1 MTVMNRGSEWR
12 KWDLHIHTPGT
23 AKNDQY
29 ENSDDIWEK
38 YIDALEKSDV
48 TVFGITDYFSMDN
61 YYKVL
66 QFQAEGRLDGK
77 TLLPNVEMRITPV
90 TKSGTAINIHAI
102 FDPTLTKEEIE
113 REFFSSLKMKS
124 GDETYC
130 CTRPQL
136 LSFGRKLANDNSYPE
151 KAAIKKA
158 IGEFVVPFDDLHKIL
173 SKKFFDN
180 RVIVALSG
188 KSQDGLSGL
197 LNTDSNTHTLRKQI
211 GRMADVILS
220 SNAKDIAYFLGES
233 KDSKETVIATY
244 RSLKPCIIGSD
255 AHSLDKVGVF
265 PNDRITWIKADPTFE
280 GLKQILFEPKERVRI
295 SDTMPDFKYDYN
307 IIDHVVLNTA
317 GVWNQTVPFNQN
329 LNTIIGGRSTGKSTL
344 LASVAAKF
352 QEIKNDENYDFIK
365 GLSDN
370 VHVFWRDG
378 QEADN
383 KEIEYFTQNEIANII
398 SRRDSDKLFL
408 EILTSL
414 PEMREAYEKYKSDEA
429 AKFASIQAKVSLFF
443 EKRRQYKEKYAYVKT
458 LGDKEGIKREIE
470 KLSKERDS
478 IQRRL
483 TDKKGLLEKYQ
494 IVGKEISDLRT
505 KETVMRHDLELLNL
519 LGTSEILTVNPAVS
533 CIGLTEEISRN
544 ITEEVQRTL
553 AQSNARIQEF
563 IKSLITKRDN
573 DFKALARKIA
583 EKQNDADYQEGKKIF
598 DENKYLSHVMEQI
611 SSLSKQML
619 LIDKESQMLEKLD
632 KEVKT
637 IASELLN
644 EHLSYLD
651 MMNYIASVLRI
662 QHDNITLSAGYE
674 LRKNLEEKLNECISL
689 RSASMNALIVNVTFQ
704 YQKKTKDCIKECLAD
719 LLNKS
724 LRGEITF
731 KNGYDVQSFI
741 SMILSNNWFSLFYCV
756 DYEGDRLFDMSPGK
770 RSFVVLKLL
779 LDFSDKKCPI
789 LIDQP
794 EDNLDNRAIYNE
806 LVKYIREKK
815 KERQIILVTHNPNI
829 VVGADSEEVI
839 VANQNGK
846 NAPNDKGIKFQ
857 YIHGSLEHS
866 MHRNSDESLPILC
879 RCGIREHVCDILEGG
894 ENAFRDRENKY
905 GFFKI

>member
-1 MTVMNRGSEWR
+1 MNRGSEWR

-23 AKNDQY
+23 AKNDHY
-29 ENSDDIWEK
+29 GNSDEVWER

-48 TVFGITDYFSMDN
+48 TVFGITDYFSISN
-61 YYKVL
+61 YIKVKEY
-66 QFQAEGRLDGK
+66 QKQDRLKGK
-77 TLLPNVEMRITPV
+77 FLLPNVEMRIYPV
-90 TKSGTAINIHAI
+90 TDKSKLINIHAI
-102 FDPTLTKEEIE
+102 FDPFLDVADIE
-113 REFFSSLKMKS
+113 REFFRQLQF
-124 GDETYC
+124 TYNDASYSC
-130 CTRPQL
+130 IDNDL
-136 LSFGRKLANDNSYPE
+136 AKLGRIVENNPNLADDV
-151 KAAIKKA
+151 AIKKGIDA
-158 IGEFVVPFDDLHKIL
+158 FAVSYEALKKVIDKAFFKGHVIIALSNGSKDGVTGILNQEGNMQPLRKEITRMTDIIL
-173 SKKFFDN
+173 SGNPGDVEYF
-180 RVIVALSG
+180 SG
-188 KSQDGLSGL
+188 
-197 LNTDSNTHTLRKQI
+197 
-211 GRMADVILS
+211 
-220 SNAKDIAYFLGES
+220 AKTSVEEVVS
-233 KDSKETVIATY
+233 TY
-244 RSLKPCIIGSD
+244 GSLKPCIIGSD

-295 SDTMPDFKYDYN
+295 SDAMPDFKYDYN

-317 GVWNQTVPFNQN
+317 GVWNQTIPLNQN

-344 LASVAAKF
+344 LASMAAKF
-352 QEIKNDENYDFIK
+352 QKIKNDENYDFIK

-378 QEADN
+378 LEADN

-414 PEMREAYEKYKSDEA
+414 PNMREAYEKFKADEA

-443 EKRRQYKEKYAYVKT
+443 EKRRQYNEKNAYVKT

-470 KLSKERDS
+470 KFAKERDT
-478 IQRRL
+478 IQRNL
-483 TDKKGLLEKYQ
+483 TDKKELLERFQ
-494 IVGKEISDLRT
+494 IAAKELADLRT
-505 KETVMRHDLELLNL
+505 KEVVMRQDLEILNL
-519 LGTSEILTVNPAVS
+519 LSSSNLLSINPSVS
-533 CIGLTEEISRN
+533 WLGLTEDISQKVSEEIQK
-544 ITEEVQRTL
+544 VL
-553 AQSNARIQEF
+553 AQSNSHLQDF
-563 IKSLITKRDN
+563 VKDLISKEDN
-573 DFKALARKIA
+573 AFKALAREIN
-583 EKQNDADYQEGKKIF
+583 EKQNASDYQEGKKIF
-598 DENKYLSHVMEQI
+598 DENKNLSHVMEQI
-611 SSLSKQML
+611 ANLSKQIL
-619 LIDKESQMLEKLD
+619 LINKESQILEELS
-632 KEVKT
+632 KECKT
-637 IASELLN
+637 IASDLLN

-651 MMNYIASVLRI
+651 MMNSIASVLRI

-674 LRKNLEEKLNECISL
+674 LKKDLEEKLNECISL
-689 RSASMNALIVNVTFQ
+689 RSASMNALIVNVIFQ
-704 YQKKTKDCIKECLAD
+704 YQKKTKDSIKECLKD
-719 LLNKS
+719 LLNKA

-741 SMILSNNWFSLFYCV
+741 SMILSGNWFSLQYSV
-756 DYEGDRLFDMSPGK
+756 DYEGDNLSDMSPGK

-806 LVKYIREKK
+806 LVKYVREKK

-846 NAPNDKGIKFQ
+846 NAPNDRGIKFQ
-857 YIHGSLEHS
+857 YVHGSLENTS
-866 MHRNSDESLPILC
+866 ARITDDNEPILY

>member
-1 MTVMNRGSEWR
+1 MNRGSEWR

-23 AKNDQY
+23 AKNDHY
-29 ENSDDIWEK
+29 GNSDEVWER

-48 TVFGITDYFSMDN
+48 TVFGITDYFSISN
-61 YYKVL
+61 YIKVKEY
-66 QFQAEGRLDGK
+66 QKQDRLK
-77 TLLPNVEMRITPV
+77 EKFLLPNVEMRIYPV
-90 TKSGTAINIHAI
+90 TDKSKLINIHAI
-102 FDPTLTKEEIE
+102 FDPFLDVADIE
-113 REFFSSLKMKS
+113 REFFRQLQF
-124 GDETYC
+124 TYNDASYSC
-130 CTRPQL
+130 IDNDL
-136 LSFGRKLANDNSYPE
+136 AKLGRIVENNPNLADDV
-151 KAAIKKA
+151 AIKKGIDA
-158 IGEFVVPFDDLHKIL
+158 FAVSYEALKKVIDKAFFKGHVIIALSNGSKDGVTGILNQEGNMQPLRKEITRMSDIIL
-173 SKKFFDN
+173 SGNPGDVEYF
-180 RVIVALSG
+180 SG
-188 KSQDGLSGL
+188 
-197 LNTDSNTHTLRKQI
+197 
-211 GRMADVILS
+211 
-220 SNAKDIAYFLGES
+220 AKTSVEEVVS
-233 KDSKETVIATY
+233 TY
-244 RSLKPCIIGSD
+244 GSLKPCIIGSD

-295 SDTMPDFKYDYN
+295 SDAIPDFKYDYN

-317 GVWNQTVPFNQN
+317 GVWNQTIPLNQN

-344 LASVAAKF
+344 LASMAAKF
-352 QEIKNDENYDFIK
+352 QKIKNDENYDFIK

-378 QEADN
+378 LEADN

-408 EILTSL
+408 EILISL
-414 PEMREAYEKYKSDEA
+414 PNMREAYEKFKADEA

-443 EKRRQYKEKYAYVKT
+443 EKRRQYNEKNAYVKT

-470 KLSKERDS
+470 KFAKERDT
-478 IQRRL
+478 IQRNL
-483 TDKKGLLEKYQ
+483 TDKKELLERFQ
-494 IVGKEISDLRT
+494 IAAKELADLRT
-505 KETVMRHDLELLNL
+505 KEVVMRQDLEILNL
-519 LGTSEILTVNPAVS
+519 LSSSNLLSINPSVS
-533 CIGLTEEISRN
+533 WLGLTEDISQKVSEEIQK
-544 ITEEVQRTL
+544 VL
-553 AQSNARIQEF
+553 AQSNSHLQDF
-563 IKSLITKRDN
+563 VKDLISKEDN
-573 DFKALARKIA
+573 AFKALAREIN
-583 EKQNDADYQEGKKIF
+583 EKQNASDYQEGKKIF
-598 DENKYLSHVMEQI
+598 AENKNLSHVMEQI
-611 SSLSKQML
+611 SNLSKQIL
-619 LIDKESQMLEKLD
+619 LINKESQILEELS
-632 KEVKT
+632 KECKT
-637 IASELLN
+637 IASDLLN

-651 MMNYIASVLRI
+651 MMNSIASVLRI

-674 LRKNLEEKLNECISL
+674 LKKDLEEKLNECISL
-689 RSASMNALIVNVTFQ
+689 RSASMNALIVNVIFQ
-704 YQKKTKDCIKECLAD
+704 YQKKTKDSIKECLKD
-719 LLNKS
+719 LLNKA

-741 SMILSNNWFSLFYCV
+741 SMILSGNWFSLQYSV
-756 DYEGDRLFDMSPGK
+756 DYEGDNLSDMSPGK

-789 LIDQP
+789 LMDQP

-806 LVKYIREKK
+806 LVKYVREKK

-846 NAPNDKGIKFQ
+846 NAPNDRGIKFQ
-857 YIHGSLEHS
+857 YVHGSLENTS
-866 MHRNSDESLPILC
+866 ARITDDNEPILY

>member
-1 MTVMNRGSEWR
+1 MNRGSEWR

-23 AKNDQY
+23 AKNDHY
-29 ENSDDIWEK
+29 GNSDEVWER

-48 TVFGITDYFSMDN
+48 TVFGITDYFSISN
-61 YYKVL
+61 YIKVKEY
-66 QFQAEGRLDGK
+66 QKQDRLKGK
-77 TLLPNVEMRITPV
+77 FLLPNVEMRIYPV
-90 TKSGTAINIHAI
+90 TDKSKLINIHAI
-102 FDPTLTKEEIE
+102 FDPFLDVADIE
-113 REFFSSLKMKS
+113 REFFRQLQF
-124 GDETYC
+124 TYNDASYSC
-130 CTRPQL
+130 IDNDL
-136 LSFGRKLANDNSYPE
+136 AKLGRIVENNPNLADDV
-151 KAAIKKA
+151 AIKKGIDA
-158 IGEFVVPFDDLHKIL
+158 FAVSYEALKKVIDKAFFKGHVIIALSNGSKDGVTSILNQEGNMQPLRKEITRMSDIIL
-173 SKKFFDN
+173 SGNPGDVEYF
-180 RVIVALSG
+180 SG
-188 KSQDGLSGL
+188 
-197 LNTDSNTHTLRKQI
+197 
-211 GRMADVILS
+211 
-220 SNAKDIAYFLGES
+220 AKTSVEEVVS
-233 KDSKETVIATY
+233 TY
-244 RSLKPCIIGSD
+244 GSLKPCIIGSD

-295 SDTMPDFKYDYN
+295 SDAMPDFKYDYN

-317 GVWNQTVPFNQN
+317 GVWNQTIPLNQN

-344 LASVAAKF
+344 LASMAAKF
-352 QEIKNDENYDFIK
+352 QKIKNDENYDFIK

-378 QEADN
+378 LEADN

-414 PEMREAYEKYKSDEA
+414 PNMREAYEKFKADEA

-443 EKRRQYKEKYAYVKT
+443 EKRRQYNEKNAYVKT

-470 KLSKERDS
+470 KFAKERDT
-478 IQRRL
+478 IQRNL
-483 TDKKGLLEKYQ
+483 TDKKELLERFQ
-494 IVGKEISDLRT
+494 IAAKELADLRT
-505 KETVMRHDLELLNL
+505 KEVVMRQDLEILNL
-519 LGTSEILTVNPAVS
+519 LSSSNLLSINPSVS
-533 CIGLTEEISRN
+533 WLGLTEDISQKVSEEIQK
-544 ITEEVQRTL
+544 VL
-553 AQSNARIQEF
+553 AQSNSHLQDF
-563 IKSLITKRDN
+563 VKDLISKEDN
-573 DFKALARKIA
+573 AFKALAREIN
-583 EKQNDADYQEGKKIF
+583 EKQNASDYQEGKKIF
-598 DENKYLSHVMEQI
+598 DENKNLSHVMEQI
-611 SSLSKQML
+611 SNLSKQIL
-619 LIDKESQMLEKLD
+619 LINKESQILEELS
-632 KEVKT
+632 KECKT
-637 IASELLN
+637 IASDLLN

-651 MMNYIASVLRI
+651 MMNSIASVLRI

-674 LRKNLEEKLNECISL
+674 LKKDLEEKLNECISL
-689 RSASMNALIVNVTFQ
+689 RSASMNALIVNVIFQ
-704 YQKKTKDCIKECLAD
+704 YQKKTKDSIKECLKD
-719 LLNKS
+719 LLNKA

-741 SMILSNNWFSLFYCV
+741 SMILSGNWFSLQYSV
-756 DYEGDRLFDMSPGK
+756 DYEGDNLSDMSPGK

-846 NAPNDKGIKFQ
+846 NAPNDRGIKFQ
-857 YIHGSLEHS
+857 YVHGSLENTS
-866 MHRNSDESLPILC
+866 ARITDDNEPILY

>member
-1 MTVMNRGSEWR
+1 
-12 KWDLHIHTPGT
+12 
-23 AKNDQY
+23 
-29 ENSDDIWEK
+29 
-38 YIDALEKSDV
+38 
-48 TVFGITDYFSMDN
+48 MDN

-102 FDPTLTKEEIE
+102 FDPTLTKDEIE
-113 REFFSSLKMKS
+113 REFFGSLKMKS
-124 GDETYC
+124 GDETYS

-158 IGEFVVPFDDLHKIL
+158 IGEFIVPFEELHNIL

-197 LNTDSNTHTLRKQI
+197 LNTDCNTHTLRKQI

-233 KDSKETVIATY
+233 KDSKESVIATY

-295 SDTMPDFKYDYN
+295 SDVMPDFKYDYN

-317 GVWNQTVPFNQN
+317 GVWNQTILLNQN

-352 QEIKNDENYDFIK
+352 QEIKDDENYDFIK

-398 SRRDSDKLFL
+398 SRGDSDKLFL

-443 EKRRQYKEKYAYVKT
+443 EKRRQYKEKNAYVKT

-478 IQRRL
+478 IQCRL
-483 TDKKGLLEKYQ
+483 TDKKELLEKYQ
-494 IVGKEISDLRT
+494 VVGKELADLRT
-505 KETVMRHDLELLNL
+505 KETLMRHDFEQLNL
-519 LGTSEILTVNPAVS
+519 LATSEFLAVNPAVS
-533 CIGLTEEISRN
+533 CVGFTEEISRN
-544 ITEEVQRTL
+544 ISEEVQRTL
-553 AQSNARIQEF
+553 AQSNAHIQKF
-563 IKSLITKRDN
+563 IKTLVAEVDN
-573 DFKALARKIA
+573 ECKTLARNIA
-583 EKQNDADYQEGKKIF
+583 EKQNAPDYQEGKKIF
-598 DENKYLSHVMEQI
+598 DENKNLSHVMEQI
-611 SSLSKQML
+611 SNLSKQIL
-619 LIDKESQMLEKLD
+619 LINKESQILEKLS
-632 KEVKT
+632 KECKI
-637 IASELLN
+637 IASDLLN

-651 MMNYIASVLRI
+651 MMNSIASVLRI
-662 QHDNITLSAGYE
+662 QHDNITLSAGYK
-674 LRKNLEEKLNECISL
+674 LKKDLEEKLNECISL
-689 RSASMNALIVNVTFQ
+689 RSGSMNALIVYITFH
-704 YQKKTKDCIKECLAD
+704 YQKKTKDSIKECLKD
-719 LLNKS
+719 LLNKA
-724 LRGEITF
+724 LKGEITF

-741 SMILSNNWFSLFYCV
+741 SMILSSNWFTLQYSV
-756 DYEGDRLFDMSPGK
+756 DYESDSLFDMSPGK

-857 YIHGSLEHS
+857 YVYGSLEHS
-866 MHRNSDESLPILC
+866 MQRNSDESLPILY

>member
-1 MTVMNRGSEWR
+1 MNRGSEWR

-23 AKNDQY
+23 AKNDHY
-29 ENSDDIWEK
+29 GNSDEVWER

-48 TVFGITDYFSMDN
+48 TVFGITDYFSISN
-61 YYKVL
+61 YIKVKEY
-66 QFQAEGRLDGK
+66 QKQDRLKGK
-77 TLLPNVEMRITPV
+77 FLLPNVEMRIYPV
-90 TKSGTAINIHAI
+90 TDKSKLINIHAI
-102 FDPTLTKEEIE
+102 FDPFLDVADIE
-113 REFFSSLKMKS
+113 REFFRQLQF
-124 GDETYC
+124 TYNDASYSC
-130 CTRPQL
+130 IDNDL
-136 LSFGRKLANDNSYPE
+136 AKLGRIVENNPNLADDV
-151 KAAIKKA
+151 AIKKGIDA
-158 IGEFVVPFDDLHKIL
+158 FAVSYEALKKVIDKAFFKGHVIIALSNGSKDGVTGILNQEGNMQPLRKEITRMSDIIL
-173 SKKFFDN
+173 SGNPGDVEYF
-180 RVIVALSG
+180 SG
-188 KSQDGLSGL
+188 
-197 LNTDSNTHTLRKQI
+197 
-211 GRMADVILS
+211 
-220 SNAKDIAYFLGES
+220 AKTSVEEVVS
-233 KDSKETVIATY
+233 TY
-244 RSLKPCIIGSD
+244 GSLKPCIIGSD

-295 SDTMPDFKYDYN
+295 SDAIPDFKYDYN

-317 GVWNQTVPFNQN
+317 GVWNQTIPLNQN

-344 LASVAAKF
+344 LASMAAKF
-352 QEIKNDENYDFIK
+352 QKIKNDENYDFIK

-378 QEADN
+378 LEADN

-408 EILTSL
+408 EILISL
-414 PEMREAYEKYKSDEA
+414 PNMREAYEKFKADEA

-443 EKRRQYKEKYAYVKT
+443 EKRRQYNEKNAYVKT

-470 KLSKERDS
+470 KFAKERDT
-478 IQRRL
+478 IQRNL
-483 TDKKGLLEKYQ
+483 TDKKELLERFQ
-494 IVGKEISDLRT
+494 IAAKELADLRT
-505 KETVMRHDLELLNL
+505 KEVVMRQDLEILNL
-519 LGTSEILTVNPAVS
+519 LSSSNLLSINPSVS
-533 CIGLTEEISRN
+533 WLGLTEDISQKVSEEIQK
-544 ITEEVQRTL
+544 VL
-553 AQSNARIQEF
+553 AQSNSHLQDF
-563 IKSLITKRDN
+563 VKDLISKEDN
-573 DFKALARKIA
+573 AFKALAREIN
-583 EKQNDADYQEGKKIF
+583 EKQNASDYQEGKKIF
-598 DENKYLSHVMEQI
+598 AENKNLSHVMEQI
-611 SSLSKQML
+611 SNLSKQIL
-619 LIDKESQMLEKLD
+619 LINKESQILEELS
-632 KEVKT
+632 KECKT
-637 IASELLN
+637 IASDLLN

-651 MMNYIASVLRI
+651 MMNSIASVLRI

-674 LRKNLEEKLNECISL
+674 LKKDLEEKLNECISL

-756 DYEGDRLFDMSPGK
+756 DYEGDRLSDMSPGK

>member
-1 MTVMNRGSEWR
+1 MNRGSEWR

-23 AKNDQY
+23 AKNDHY
-29 ENSDDIWEK
+29 GNSDEVWER

-48 TVFGITDYFSMDN
+48 TVFGITDYFSISN
-61 YYKVL
+61 YIKVKEY
-66 QFQAEGRLDGK
+66 QKQDRLK
-77 TLLPNVEMRITPV
+77 EKFLLPNVEMRIYPV
-90 TKSGTAINIHAI
+90 TDKSKLINIHAI
-102 FDPTLTKEEIE
+102 FDPFLDVADIE
-113 REFFSSLKMKS
+113 REFFRQLQF
-124 GDETYC
+124 TYNDASYSC
-130 CTRPQL
+130 IDNDL
-136 LSFGRKLANDNSYPE
+136 AKLGRIVENNPNLADDV
-151 KAAIKKA
+151 AIKKGIDA
-158 IGEFVVPFDDLHKIL
+158 FAVSYEALKKVIDKAFFKGHVIIALSNGSKDGVTGILNQEGNMQPLRKEITRMSDIIL
-173 SKKFFDN
+173 SGNPGDVEYF
-180 RVIVALSG
+180 SG
-188 KSQDGLSGL
+188 
-197 LNTDSNTHTLRKQI
+197 
-211 GRMADVILS
+211 
-220 SNAKDIAYFLGES
+220 AKTAVEEVVS
-233 KDSKETVIATY
+233 TY
-244 RSLKPCIIGSD
+244 GSLKPCIIGSD

-295 SDTMPDFKYDYN
+295 SDAIPDFKYDYN

-317 GVWNQTVPFNQN
+317 GVWNQTIPLNQN

-344 LASVAAKF
+344 LASMAAKF
-352 QEIKNDENYDFIK
+352 QKIKNDENYDFIK

-378 QEADN
+378 LEADN

-408 EILTSL
+408 EILISL
-414 PEMREAYEKYKSDEA
+414 PNMREAYEKFKADEA

-443 EKRRQYKEKYAYVKT
+443 EKRRQYNEKNAYVKT

-470 KLSKERDS
+470 KFAKERDT
-478 IQRRL
+478 IQRNL
-483 TDKKGLLEKYQ
+483 TDKKELLERFQ
-494 IVGKEISDLRT
+494 IAAKELADLRT
-505 KETVMRHDLELLNL
+505 KEVVMRQDLEILNL
-519 LGTSEILTVNPAVS
+519 LSSSNLLSINPSVS
-533 CIGLTEEISRN
+533 WLGLTEDISQKVSEEIQK
-544 ITEEVQRTL
+544 VL
-553 AQSNARIQEF
+553 AQSNSHLQDF
-563 IKSLITKRDN
+563 VKDLISKEDN
-573 DFKALARKIA
+573 AFKALAREIN
-583 EKQNDADYQEGKKIF
+583 EKQNASDYQEGKKIF
-598 DENKYLSHVMEQI
+598 AENKNLSHVMEQI
-611 SSLSKQML
+611 SNLSKQIL
-619 LIDKESQMLEKLD
+619 LINKESQILEELS
-632 KEVKT
+632 KECKT
-637 IASELLN
+637 IASDLLN

-651 MMNYIASVLRI
+651 MMNSIASVLRI

-674 LRKNLEEKLNECISL
+674 LKKDLEEKLNECISL
-689 RSASMNALIVNVTFQ
+689 RSASMNALIVNVIFQ
-704 YQKKTKDCIKECLAD
+704 YQKKTKDSIKECLKD
-719 LLNKS
+719 LLNKA

-741 SMILSNNWFSLFYCV
+741 SMILSGNWFSLQYSV
-756 DYEGDRLFDMSPGK
+756 DYEGDNLSDMSPGK

-806 LVKYIREKK
+806 LVKYVREKK

-846 NAPNDKGIKFQ
+846 NAPNDRGIKFQ
-857 YIHGSLEHS
+857 YVHGSLENTS
-866 MHRNSDESLPILC
+866 ARITDDNEPILY

>member
-1 MTVMNRGSEWR
+1 MNRGSEWR

-23 AKNDQY
+23 AKNDHY
-29 ENSDDIWEK
+29 GNSDEVWER

-48 TVFGITDYFSMDN
+48 TVFGITDYFSISN
-61 YYKVL
+61 YIKVKEY
-66 QFQAEGRLDGK
+66 QKQDRLKGK
-77 TLLPNVEMRITPV
+77 FLLPNVEMRIYPV
-90 TKSGTAINIHAI
+90 TDKSKLINIHAI
-102 FDPTLTKEEIE
+102 FDPFLDVADIE
-113 REFFSSLKMKS
+113 REFFRQLQF
-124 GDETYC
+124 TYNDASYSC
-130 CTRPQL
+130 IDNDL
-136 LSFGRKLANDNSYPE
+136 AKLGRIIENNPNLADDV
-151 KAAIKKA
+151 AIKKGIDA
-158 IGEFVVPFDDLHKIL
+158 FAVSYEALKKVIDKAFFKGHVIIALSNGSKDGVTGILNQEGNMQPLRKEITRMSDIIL
-173 SKKFFDN
+173 SGNPGDVEYF
-180 RVIVALSG
+180 SG
-188 KSQDGLSGL
+188 
-197 LNTDSNTHTLRKQI
+197 
-211 GRMADVILS
+211 
-220 SNAKDIAYFLGES
+220 AKTSVEEVVS
-233 KDSKETVIATY
+233 TY
-244 RSLKPCIIGSD
+244 GSLKPCIIGSD

-295 SDTMPDFKYDYN
+295 SDAMPDFKYDYN

-317 GVWNQTVPFNQN
+317 GVWNQTIPLNQN

-344 LASVAAKF
+344 LASMAAKF
-352 QEIKNDENYDFIK
+352 QKIKNDENYDFIK

-378 QEADN
+378 LEADN

-414 PEMREAYEKYKSDEA
+414 PNMREAYEKFKADEA

-443 EKRRQYKEKYAYVKT
+443 EKRRQYNEKNAYVKT

-470 KLSKERDS
+470 KFAKERDT
-478 IQRRL
+478 IQRNL
-483 TDKKGLLEKYQ
+483 TDKKELLERFQ
-494 IVGKEISDLRT
+494 IAAKELADLRT
-505 KETVMRHDLELLNL
+505 KEVVMRQDLEILNL
-519 LGTSEILTVNPAVS
+519 LSSSNLLSINPSVS
-533 CIGLTEEISRN
+533 WLGLTEDISQKVSEEIQK
-544 ITEEVQRTL
+544 VL
-553 AQSNARIQEF
+553 AQSNSHLQDF
-563 IKSLITKRDN
+563 VKDLISKEDN
-573 DFKALARKIA
+573 AFKALAREIN
-583 EKQNDADYQEGKKIF
+583 EKQNASDYQEGKKIF
-598 DENKYLSHVMEQI
+598 DENKNLSHVMEQI
-611 SSLSKQML
+611 SNLSKQIL
-619 LIDKESQMLEKLD
+619 LINKESQILEELS
-632 KEVKT
+632 KECKT
-637 IASELLN
+637 IASDLLN

-651 MMNYIASVLRI
+651 MMNSIASVLRI

-674 LRKNLEEKLNECISL
+674 LKKDLEEKLNECISL
-689 RSASMNALIVNVTFQ
+689 RSASMNALIVNVIFQ
-704 YQKKTKDCIKECLAD
+704 YQKKTKDSIKECLKD
-719 LLNKS
+719 LLNKA

-741 SMILSNNWFSLFYCV
+741 SMILSGNWFSLLYSV
-756 DYEGDRLFDMSPGK
+756 DYEGDNLSDMSPGK

-806 LVKYIREKK
+806 LVKYVREKK

-846 NAPNDKGIKFQ
+846 NAPNDRGIKFQ
-857 YIHGSLEHS
+857 YVHGSLENTS
-866 MHRNSDESLPILC
+866 ARITDDNEPILY

>member
-1 MTVMNRGSEWR
+1 MNRGSEWR
-12 KWDLHIHTPGT
+12 KWDLHIHIPGT
-23 AKNDQY
+23 AKNDHY
-29 ENSDDIWEK
+29 GNSDEVWER

-48 TVFGITDYFSMDN
+48 TVFGITDYFSISN
-61 YYKVL
+61 YIKVKEY
-66 QFQAEGRLDGK
+66 QKQDRLKGK
-77 TLLPNVEMRITPV
+77 FLLPNVELRIYPV
-90 TKSGTAINIHAI
+90 TDKSKLINIHAI
-102 FDPTLTKEEIE
+102 FDPSLDVEDIE
-113 REFFSSLKMKS
+113 REFFRQLQF
-124 GDETYC
+124 TYNSASYSC
-130 CTRPQL
+130 IDNDL
-136 LSFGRKLANDNSYPE
+136 AKLGRIVENNQNMSDDV
-151 KAAIKKA
+151 AIKKGIDA
-158 IGEFVVPFDDLHKIL
+158 FAVSYEALKDVIDKDFFKGHVIIALSNGSKDGVTGILNQEGNMQPLRKEITRMSDIIL
-173 SKKFFDN
+173 SGNPGDVEYFSGAKTSVEE
-180 RVIVALSG
+180 VIS
-188 KSQDGLSGL
+188 
-197 LNTDSNTHTLRKQI
+197 
-211 GRMADVILS
+211 
-220 SNAKDIAYFLGES
+220 
-233 KDSKETVIATY
+233 TY
-244 RSLKPCIIGSD
+244 GSLKPCIIGSD
-255 AHSLDKVGVF
+255 AHSLDKVGIF

-483 TDKKGLLEKYQ
+483 TDKKELLEKYQ
-494 IVGKEISDLRT
+494 IVGKEISDLCT

-519 LGTSEILTVNPAVS
+519 LGTSEFLTVNPAVS

-563 IKSLITKRDN
+563 IKSLITKWDN

-704 YQKKTKDCIKECLAD
+704 YQKKTKDSIKECLAD

-756 DYEGDRLFDMSPGK
+756 DYEGDRLSDMSPGK

-857 YIHGSLEHS
+857 YVHGSLEHS

>member
-1 MTVMNRGSEWR
+1 MNRGSEWR

-29 ENSDDIWEK
+29 GNSDEIWEQ
-38 YIDALEKSDV
+38 YIDALEKSDIA
-48 TVFGITDYFSMDN
+48 VFGITDYFSMDN
-61 YYKVL
+61 YYRAL
-66 QFQAEGRLDGK
+66 QFQTEGRLQGK

-113 REFFSSLKMKS
+113 REFFGSLKMKS
-124 GDETYC
+124 GEETYC
-130 CTRPQL
+130 CTHPQL
-136 LSFGRKLANDNSYPE
+136 IAFGRKLAGDAAYPE
-151 KAAIKKA
+151 DAAIKKA
-158 IGEFVVPFDDLHKIL
+158 IGEFIVPFEELQNIL

-180 RVIVALSG
+180 RVIIALSG
-188 KSQDGLSGL
+188 KSQDGLSGV
-197 LNTDSNTHTLRKQI
+197 LNTDCNTHTLRQQI

-220 SNAKDIAYFLGES
+220 SNAKDITYFLGEGV
-233 KDSKETVIATY
+233 DSREEVIATY

-295 SDTMPDFKYDYN
+295 SDAMPDIKYDYN

-317 GVWNQTVPFNQN
+317 GVWNQTIPLNQN

-344 LASVAAKF
+344 LASMAAKF
-352 QEIKNDENYDFIK
+352 QEIKNKENYDFIK

-398 SRRDSDKLFL
+398 SKGDSNKLFL

-414 PEMREAYEKYKSDEA
+414 PEIRDAYEKYKADEA
-429 AKFASIQAKVSLFF
+429 ATFASIQAKVSLFF
-443 EKRRQYKEKYAYVKT
+443 EKRRQYKEKNAYVKT

-478 IQRRL
+478 IQRKL
-483 TDKKGLLEKYQ
+483 TDKKELLEKFQ
-494 IVGKEISDLRT
+494 VVSKELADLHS
-505 KETVMRHDLELLNL
+505 KQAVMRQDLELLNL
-519 LGTSEILTVNPAVS
+519 LVTSDFLSINPAVS
-533 CIGLTEEISRN
+533 CLGLTEEVSRN
-544 ITEEVQRTL
+544 ISEEVQRTL
-553 AQSNARIQEF
+553 SQSNAHIQDF
-563 IKSLITKRDN
+563 VKTVVAKVDD

-583 EKQNDADYQEGKKIF
+583 EKQNDSGYQEGKKIF
-598 DENKYLSHVMEQI
+598 DENTYLSHIMGQI
-611 SSLSKQML
+611 ASLTKQML
-619 LIDKESQMLEKLD
+619 LIDKESQILEELD
-632 KEVKT
+632 KEFKT

-651 MMNYIASVLRI
+651 MMNSIASILRI

-674 LRKNLEEKLNECISL
+674 LMKNLEDKLNECISL
-689 RSASMNALIVNVTFQ
+689 RSTAMNDLIAKIIFQ
-704 YQKKTKDCIKECLAD
+704 YQKKTKDSIRGCLAD
-719 LLNKS
+719 LLNKA
-724 LRGEITF
+724 LKGEITF

-741 SMILSNNWFSLFYCV
+741 SMMLSGNWFSLLYSV
-756 DYEGDRLFDMSPGK
+756 DYEGDSLFDMSPGK

-857 YIHGSLEHS
+857 YVHGSLE
-866 MHRNSDESLPILC
+866 NSSVRKTDDNIPILD

>member
-1 MTVMNRGSEWR
+1 MNRGSEWR

-23 AKNDQY
+23 AKNDHY
-29 ENSDDIWEK
+29 GNSDEVWER

-48 TVFGITDYFSMDN
+48 TVFGITDYFSISN
-61 YYKVL
+61 YIKVKEY
-66 QFQAEGRLDGK
+66 QKQDRLKGK
-77 TLLPNVEMRITPV
+77 FLLPNVEMRIYPV
-90 TKSGTAINIHAI
+90 TDKSKLINIHAI
-102 FDPTLTKEEIE
+102 FDPFLDVADIE
-113 REFFSSLKMKS
+113 REFFRQLQF
-124 GDETYC
+124 TYHDASYSC
-130 CTRPQL
+130 IDNDL
-136 LSFGRKLANDNSYPE
+136 AKLGRIVENNPNLADDV
-151 KAAIKKA
+151 AIKKGIDA
-158 IGEFVVPFDDLHKIL
+158 FAVSYEALKKVIDKAFFKGHVIIALSNGSKDGVTGILNQEGNMQPLRKEITRMSDIIL
-173 SKKFFDN
+173 SGNPGDVDYF
-180 RVIVALSG
+180 SG
-188 KSQDGLSGL
+188 
-197 LNTDSNTHTLRKQI
+197 
-211 GRMADVILS
+211 
-220 SNAKDIAYFLGES
+220 AKTSVEEVVS
-233 KDSKETVIATY
+233 TY
-244 RSLKPCIIGSD
+244 GSLKPCIIGSD

-295 SDTMPDFKYDYN
+295 TDAMPDFKYDYN

-317 GVWNQTVPFNQN
+317 GVWNQTIPLNQN

-344 LASVAAKF
+344 LASMAAKF
-352 QEIKNDENYDFIK
+352 QKIKDDENYDFIK

-378 QEADN
+378 LEADN

-414 PEMREAYEKYKSDEA
+414 PNMREAYEKFKADEA

-443 EKRRQYKEKYAYVKT
+443 EKRRQYNEKNAYVKT

-470 KLSKERDS
+470 KFAKERDT
-478 IQRRL
+478 IQRNL
-483 TDKKGLLEKYQ
+483 TDKKELLERFQ
-494 IVGKEISDLRT
+494 IAAKELADLRT
-505 KETVMRHDLELLNL
+505 KEVVMRQDLEILNL
-519 LGTSEILTVNPAVS
+519 LSSSNLLSINPSVS
-533 CIGLTEEISRN
+533 WLGLTEDISQKVSEEIQK
-544 ITEEVQRTL
+544 VL
-553 AQSNARIQEF
+553 AQSNSHLQDF
-563 IKSLITKRDN
+563 VKDLISKEDN
-573 DFKALARKIA
+573 AFKALAREIN
-583 EKQNDADYQEGKKIF
+583 EKQNASDYQEGKKIF
-598 DENKYLSHVMEQI
+598 DENKNLSHVMEQI
-611 SSLSKQML
+611 SNLSKQIL
-619 LIDKESQMLEKLD
+619 LINKESQILEELS
-632 KEVKT
+632 KECKT
-637 IASELLN
+637 IASDLLN

-651 MMNYIASVLRI
+651 MMNSIASVLRI

-674 LRKNLEEKLNECISL
+674 LKKNLEEKLNECISL
-689 RSASMNALIVNVTFQ
+689 RSVSMNALIVNVIFQ
-704 YQKKTKDCIKECLAD
+704 YQKKTKDSIKDCLAD
-719 LLNKS
+719 LLNKA
-724 LRGEITF
+724 LKGVITF

-741 SMILSNNWFSLFYCV
+741 SMILSGNWFSLQYSV
-756 DYEGDRLFDMSPGK
+756 DYEGDNLSDMSPGK

-846 NAPNDKGIKFQ
+846 NAPNDRGIKFQ
-857 YIHGSLEHS
+857 YVHGSLENTS
-866 MHRNSDESLPILC
+866 VRIADDNVPILY

>member
-1 MTVMNRGSEWR
+1 MNRGSEWR

-23 AKNDQY
+23 AKNDHY
-29 ENSDDIWEK
+29 GNSDEVWEQ

-48 TVFGITDYFSMDN
+48 TVFGITDYFSISN
-61 YYKVL
+61 YIKVKEY
-66 QFQAEGRLDGK
+66 QKQDRLKGK
-77 TLLPNVEMRITPV
+77 FLLPNVEMRIYPV
-90 TKSGTAINIHAI
+90 TDKSKLINIHAI
-102 FDPTLTKEEIE
+102 FDPFLDVADIE
-113 REFFSSLKMKS
+113 REFFRQLQF
-124 GDETYC
+124 TYNEASYSC
-130 CTRPQL
+130 IDNDL
-136 LSFGRKLANDNSYPE
+136 AKLGRIVENNSNLADDV
-151 KAAIKKA
+151 AIKKGIDA
-158 IGEFVVPFDDLHKIL
+158 FAVSYETLKKVIDKAFFKGHVIIALSNGSKDGVTGILNQEGNMQPLRKEITRMSDIIL
-173 SKKFFDN
+173 SGNPGDVEYFSGAKTSVEE
-180 RVIVALSG
+180 VIS
-188 KSQDGLSGL
+188 
-197 LNTDSNTHTLRKQI
+197 
-211 GRMADVILS
+211 
-220 SNAKDIAYFLGES
+220 
-233 KDSKETVIATY
+233 TY
-244 RSLKPCIIGSD
+244 GSLKPCIIGSD

-295 SDTMPDFKYDYN
+295 SDAMPDFKYDYN

-317 GVWNQTVPFNQN
+317 GVWNQTIPLNQN

-344 LASVAAKF
+344 LASMAAKF
-352 QEIKNDENYDFIK
+352 QKIKNDENYDFIK

-378 QEADN
+378 LEADN

-414 PEMREAYEKYKSDEA
+414 PNMREAYEKFKADEA

-443 EKRRQYKEKYAYVKT
+443 EKRRQYNEKNAYVKT

-470 KLSKERDS
+470 KFAKERDT
-478 IQRRL
+478 IQRNL
-483 TDKKGLLEKYQ
+483 TDKKELLERFQ
-494 IVGKEISDLRT
+494 IAAKELADLRT
-505 KETVMRHDLELLNL
+505 KEVVMRQDLEILNL
-519 LGTSEILTVNPAVS
+519 LSSSNLLSINPSVS
-533 CIGLTEEISRN
+533 WLGLTEDISQKVSEEIQK
-544 ITEEVQRTL
+544 VL
-553 AQSNARIQEF
+553 AQSNSHLQDF
-563 IKSLITKRDN
+563 VKDLISKEDN
-573 DFKALARKIA
+573 AFKALAREIND
-583 EKQNDADYQEGKKIF
+583 KQNASDYQEGKKIF
-598 DENKYLSHVMEQI
+598 DENKNLSHVMEQI
-611 SSLSKQML
+611 SNLSKQIL
-619 LIDKESQMLEKLD
+619 LINKESQILEELS
-632 KEVKT
+632 KECKT
-637 IASELLN
+637 IASDLLN

-651 MMNYIASVLRI
+651 MMNSIASVLRI

-674 LRKNLEEKLNECISL
+674 LKKDLEEKLNECISL
-689 RSASMNALIVNVTFQ
+689 RSASMNALIVNVIFQ
-704 YQKKTKDCIKECLAD
+704 YQKKTKDSIKECLKD
-719 LLNKS
+719 LLNKA

-741 SMILSNNWFSLFYCV
+741 SMILSGNWFSLQYSV
-756 DYEGDRLFDMSPGK
+756 DYEGDNLSDMSPGK

-806 LVKYIREKK
+806 LVKYVREKK

-846 NAPNDKGIKFQ
+846 NAPNDRGIKFQ
-857 YIHGSLEHS
+857 YVHGSLENTS
-866 MHRNSDESLPILC
+866 ARITDDNEPILY

>member
-1 MTVMNRGSEWR
+1 MNRGSEWR

-23 AKNDQY
+23 AKNDHY
-29 ENSDDIWEK
+29 GNSDEVWER

-48 TVFGITDYFSMDN
+48 TVFGITDYFSISN
-61 YYKVL
+61 YIKVKEY
-66 QFQAEGRLDGK
+66 QKQDRLKGK
-77 TLLPNVEMRITPV
+77 FLLPNVELRIYPV
-90 TKSGTAINIHAI
+90 TDKSKLINIHAI
-102 FDPTLTKEEIE
+102 FDPSLDVEDIE
-113 REFFSSLKMKS
+113 REFFRQLQF
-124 GDETYC
+124 TYNSASYSC
-130 CTRPQL
+130 IDNDL
-136 LSFGRKLANDNSYPE
+136 AKLGRIVENNQNMSDDV
-151 KAAIKKA
+151 AIKKGIDA
-158 IGEFVVPFDDLHKIL
+158 FAVSYEALKDVIDKDFFKGHIIIALSNGSKDGVTGILNQEGNMQPLRKEITRMSDIIL
-173 SKKFFDN
+173 SGNPGDVEYFSGAKTSVEE
-180 RVIVALSG
+180 VIS
-188 KSQDGLSGL
+188 
-197 LNTDSNTHTLRKQI
+197 
-211 GRMADVILS
+211 
-220 SNAKDIAYFLGES
+220 
-233 KDSKETVIATY
+233 TY
-244 RSLKPCIIGSD
+244 GSLKPCIIGSD
-255 AHSLDKVGVF
+255 AHSLDKVGIF
-265 PNDRITWIKADPTFE
+265 PNDRIPWIKADPTFE

-483 TDKKGLLEKYQ
+483 TDKKELLEKYQ

-519 LGTSEILTVNPAVS
+519 LGTSEFLTVNPAVS

-563 IKSLITKRDN
+563 IKSLITKWDN

-704 YQKKTKDCIKECLAD
+704 YQKKTKDSIKECLAD

-756 DYEGDRLFDMSPGK
+756 DYEGDRLSDMSPGK

-857 YIHGSLEHS
+857 YVHGSLEHS

>member
-1 MTVMNRGSEWR
+1 MNRGSEWR

-23 AKNDQY
+23 AKNDHY
-29 ENSDDIWEK
+29 GNSDEVWER

-48 TVFGITDYFSMDN
+48 TVFGITDYFSISN
-61 YYKVL
+61 YIKVKEY
-66 QFQAEGRLDGK
+66 QKQDRLKGK
-77 TLLPNVEMRITPV
+77 FLLPNVEMRIYPV
-90 TKSGTAINIHAI
+90 TDKSKLINIHAI
-102 FDPTLTKEEIE
+102 FDPFLDVADIE
-113 REFFSSLKMKS
+113 REFFRQLQF
-124 GDETYC
+124 TYNDASYSC
-130 CTRPQL
+130 IDNDL
-136 LSFGRKLANDNSYPE
+136 AKLGRIVENNPNLADDV
-151 KAAIKKA
+151 AIKKGIDA
-158 IGEFVVPFDDLHKIL
+158 FAVSYEALKKVIDKAFFKGHVIIALSNGSKDGVTGILNQEGNMQPLRKEITRMSDIIL
-173 SKKFFDN
+173 SGNPGDVEYF
-180 RVIVALSG
+180 SG
-188 KSQDGLSGL
+188 
-197 LNTDSNTHTLRKQI
+197 
-211 GRMADVILS
+211 
-220 SNAKDIAYFLGES
+220 AKTSVEEVVS
-233 KDSKETVIATY
+233 TY
-244 RSLKPCIIGSD
+244 GSLKPCIIGSD

-295 SDTMPDFKYDYN
+295 SDAIPDFKYDYN

-317 GVWNQTVPFNQN
+317 GVWNQTIPLNQN

-344 LASVAAKF
+344 LASMAAKF
-352 QEIKNDENYDFIK
+352 QKIKNDENYDFIK

-378 QEADN
+378 LEADN

-408 EILTSL
+408 EILISL
-414 PEMREAYEKYKSDEA
+414 PNMREAYEKFKADEA

-443 EKRRQYKEKYAYVKT
+443 EKRRQYNEKNAYVKT

-470 KLSKERDS
+470 KFAKERDT
-478 IQRRL
+478 IQRNL
-483 TDKKGLLEKYQ
+483 TDKKELLEKFQ
-494 IVGKEISDLRT
+494 IAAKELADLRT
-505 KETVMRHDLELLNL
+505 KEVVMRQDLEILNL
-519 LGTSEILTVNPAVS
+519 LSSSNLLSINPSVS
-533 CIGLTEEISRN
+533 WLGLTEDISQKVSEEIQK
-544 ITEEVQRTL
+544 VL
-553 AQSNARIQEF
+553 AQSNSHLQDF
-563 IKSLITKRDN
+563 VKDLISKEDN
-573 DFKALARKIA
+573 AFKALAREIN
-583 EKQNDADYQEGKKIF
+583 EKQNASDYQEGKKIF
-598 DENKYLSHVMEQI
+598 AENKNLSHVMEQI
-611 SSLSKQML
+611 SNLSKQIL
-619 LIDKESQMLEKLD
+619 LINKESQILEELS
-632 KEVKT
+632 KECKT
-637 IASELLN
+637 IASDLLN

-651 MMNYIASVLRI
+651 MMNSIASVLRI

-674 LRKNLEEKLNECISL
+674 LKKDLEEKLNECISL
-689 RSASMNALIVNVTFQ
+689 RSASMNALIVNVIFQ
-704 YQKKTKDCIKECLAD
+704 YQKKTKDSIKECLKD
-719 LLNKS
+719 LLNKA

-741 SMILSNNWFSLFYCV
+741 SMILSGNWFSLQYSV
-756 DYEGDRLFDMSPGK
+756 DYEGDNLSDMSPGK

-806 LVKYIREKK
+806 LVKYVREKK

-846 NAPNDKGIKFQ
+846 NAPNDRGIKFQ
-857 YIHGSLEHS
+857 YVHGSLENTS
-866 MHRNSDESLPILC
+866 ARITDDNEPILY

>member
-1 MTVMNRGSEWR
+1 MNRGSEWR

-23 AKNDQY
+23 AKNDHY
-29 ENSDDIWEK
+29 GNSDEVWER

-48 TVFGITDYFSMDN
+48 TVFGITDYFSISN
-61 YYKVL
+61 YIKVKEY
-66 QFQAEGRLDGK
+66 QKQDRLKGK
-77 TLLPNVEMRITPV
+77 FLLPNVEMRIYPV
-90 TKSGTAINIHAI
+90 TDKSKLINIHAI
-102 FDPTLTKEEIE
+102 FDPFLDVADIE
-113 REFFSSLKMKS
+113 REFFRQLQF
-124 GDETYC
+124 TYNDASYSC
-130 CTRPQL
+130 IDNDL
-136 LSFGRKLANDNSYPE
+136 AKLGRIVENNPNLADDV
-151 KAAIKKA
+151 AIKKGIDA
-158 IGEFVVPFDDLHKIL
+158 FAVSYEALKKVIDKAFFKGHVIIALSNGSKDGVTGILNQEGNMQPLRKEITRMSDIIL
-173 SKKFFDN
+173 SGNPGDVEYF
-180 RVIVALSG
+180 SG
-188 KSQDGLSGL
+188 
-197 LNTDSNTHTLRKQI
+197 
-211 GRMADVILS
+211 
-220 SNAKDIAYFLGES
+220 AKTSVEEVVS
-233 KDSKETVIATY
+233 TY
-244 RSLKPCIIGSD
+244 GSLKPCIIGSD

-295 SDTMPDFKYDYN
+295 SDAVPDFKYDYN

-317 GVWNQTVPFNQN
+317 GVWNQTIPLNQN

-344 LASVAAKF
+344 LASMAAKF
-352 QEIKNDENYDFIK
+352 QKIKNDENYDFIK

-378 QEADN
+378 LEADN

-408 EILTSL
+408 EILISL
-414 PEMREAYEKYKSDEA
+414 PNMREAYEKFKADEA

-443 EKRRQYKEKYAYVKT
+443 EKRRQYNEKNAYVKT

-470 KLSKERDS
+470 KFAKERDT
-478 IQRRL
+478 IQRNL
-483 TDKKGLLEKYQ
+483 TDKKELLERFQ
-494 IVGKEISDLRT
+494 IAAKELADLRT
-505 KETVMRHDLELLNL
+505 KEVVMRQDLEILNL
-519 LGTSEILTVNPAVS
+519 LSSSNLLSINPSVS
-533 CIGLTEEISRN
+533 WLGLTEDISQKVSEEIQK
-544 ITEEVQRTL
+544 VL
-553 AQSNARIQEF
+553 AQSNSHLQDF
-563 IKSLITKRDN
+563 VKDLISKEDN
-573 DFKALARKIA
+573 AFKALAREIN
-583 EKQNDADYQEGKKIF
+583 EKQNASDYQEGKKIF
-598 DENKYLSHVMEQI
+598 DENKNLSHVMEQI
-611 SSLSKQML
+611 SNLSKQIL
-619 LIDKESQMLEKLD
+619 LINKESQILEELS
-632 KEVKT
+632 KECKT
-637 IASELLN
+637 IASDLLN

-651 MMNYIASVLRI
+651 MMNSIASVLRI

-674 LRKNLEEKLNECISL
+674 LKKDLEEKLNECISL
-689 RSASMNALIVNVTFQ
+689 RSASMNALIVNVIFQ
-704 YQKKTKDCIKECLAD
+704 YQKKTKDSIKECLKD
-719 LLNKS
+719 LLNKA

-741 SMILSNNWFSLFYCV
+741 SMILSGNWFSLQYSV
-756 DYEGDRLFDMSPGK
+756 DYEGDNLSDMSPGK

-806 LVKYIREKK
+806 LVKYVREKK

-846 NAPNDKGIKFQ
+846 NAPNDRGIKFQ
-857 YIHGSLEHS
+857 YVHGSLENTS
-866 MHRNSDESLPILC
+866 ARITDDNEPILY

>member
-1 MTVMNRGSEWR
+1 MNRGSEWR

-23 AKNDQY
+23 AKNDHY
-29 ENSDDIWEK
+29 GNSDEVWER

-48 TVFGITDYFSMDN
+48 TVFGITDYFSISN
-61 YYKVL
+61 YIKVKEY
-66 QFQAEGRLDGK
+66 QKQDRLKGK
-77 TLLPNVEMRITPV
+77 FLLPNVELRIYPV
-90 TKSGTAINIHAI
+90 TDKSKLINIHAI
-102 FDPTLTKEEIE
+102 FDPSLDVEDIE
-113 REFFSSLKMKS
+113 REFFRQLQF
-124 GDETYC
+124 TYNSASYSC
-130 CTRPQL
+130 IDNDL
-136 LSFGRKLANDNSYPE
+136 AKLGRIVENNQNMSDDV
-151 KAAIKKA
+151 AIKKGIDA
-158 IGEFVVPFDDLHKIL
+158 FAVSYEALKDVIDKDFFKGHVIIALSNGSKDGVTGILNQEGNMQPLRKEITRMSDIIL
-173 SKKFFDN
+173 SGNPGDVEYFSGAKTSVEE
-180 RVIVALSG
+180 VIS
-188 KSQDGLSGL
+188 
-197 LNTDSNTHTLRKQI
+197 
-211 GRMADVILS
+211 
-220 SNAKDIAYFLGES
+220 
-233 KDSKETVIATY
+233 TY
-244 RSLKPCIIGSD
+244 GSLKPCIIGSD
-255 AHSLDKVGVF
+255 AHSLDKVGIF

-483 TDKKGLLEKYQ
+483 TDKKELLEKYQ
-494 IVGKEISDLRT
+494 IVGKEISDLCT

-519 LGTSEILTVNPAVS
+519 LGTSEFLTVNPAVS

-563 IKSLITKRDN
+563 IKSLITKWDN

-704 YQKKTKDCIKECLAD
+704 YQKKTKDSIKECLAD

-756 DYEGDRLFDMSPGK
+756 DYEGDRLSDMSPGK

-857 YIHGSLEHS
+857 YVHGSLEHS

>member
-1 MTVMNRGSEWR
+1 MNRGSEWR

-23 AKNDQY
+23 AKNDHY
-29 ENSDDIWEK
+29 GNSDEVWER

-48 TVFGITDYFSMDN
+48 TVFGITDYFSISN
-61 YYKVL
+61 YIKVKEY
-66 QFQAEGRLDGK
+66 QKQDRLKGK
-77 TLLPNVEMRITPV
+77 FLLPNVEMRIYPV
-90 TKSGTAINIHAI
+90 TDKSKLINIHAI
-102 FDPTLTKEEIE
+102 FDPFLDVADIE
-113 REFFSSLKMKS
+113 REFFRQLQF
-124 GDETYC
+124 TYNDASYSC
-130 CTRPQL
+130 IDNDL
-136 LSFGRKLANDNSYPE
+136 AKLGRIVENNPNLADDV
-151 KAAIKKA
+151 AIKKGIDA
-158 IGEFVVPFDDLHKIL
+158 FAVSYEALKKVIDKAFFKGHVIIALSNGSKDGVTGILNQEGNMQPLRKEITRMSDIIL
-173 SKKFFDN
+173 SGNPGDVEYF
-180 RVIVALSG
+180 SG
-188 KSQDGLSGL
+188 
-197 LNTDSNTHTLRKQI
+197 
-211 GRMADVILS
+211 
-220 SNAKDIAYFLGES
+220 AKTSVEEVVS
-233 KDSKETVIATY
+233 TY
-244 RSLKPCIIGSD
+244 GSLKPCIIGSD

-295 SDTMPDFKYDYN
+295 SDAIPDFKYDYN

-317 GVWNQTVPFNQN
+317 GVWNQTIPLNQN

-344 LASVAAKF
+344 LASMAAKF
-352 QEIKNDENYDFIK
+352 QKIKNDENYDFIK

-378 QEADN
+378 LEADN

-408 EILTSL
+408 EILISL
-414 PEMREAYEKYKSDEA
+414 PNMREAYEKFKADEA

-443 EKRRQYKEKYAYVKT
+443 EKRRQYNEKNAYVKT

-470 KLSKERDS
+470 KFAKERDT
-478 IQRRL
+478 IQRNL
-483 TDKKGLLEKYQ
+483 TDKKELLERFQ
-494 IVGKEISDLRT
+494 IAAKELADLRT
-505 KETVMRHDLELLNL
+505 KEVVMRQDLEILNL
-519 LGTSEILTVNPAVS
+519 LSSSNLLSINPSVS
-533 CIGLTEEISRN
+533 WLGLTEDISQKVSEEIQK
-544 ITEEVQRTL
+544 VL
-553 AQSNARIQEF
+553 AQSNSHLQDF
-563 IKSLITKRDN
+563 VKDLISKEDN
-573 DFKALARKIA
+573 AFKALAREIN
-583 EKQNDADYQEGKKIF
+583 EKQNASDYQEGKKIF
-598 DENKYLSHVMEQI
+598 AENKNLSHVMEQI
-611 SSLSKQML
+611 SNLSKQIL
-619 LIDKESQMLEKLD
+619 LINKESQILEELS
-632 KEVKT
+632 KECKT
-637 IASELLN
+637 IASDLLN

-651 MMNYIASVLRI
+651 MMNSIASVLRI

-674 LRKNLEEKLNECISL
+674 LKKDLEEKLNECISL

-756 DYEGDRLFDMSPGK
+756 DYEGDRLSDMSPGK

-806 LVKYIREKK
+806 LVKYVREKK

-846 NAPNDKGIKFQ
+846 NAPNDRGIKFQ
-857 YIHGSLEHS
+857 YVHGSLENTS
-866 MHRNSDESLPILC
+866 ARITDDNEPILY

>member
-1 MTVMNRGSEWR
+1 MNRGSEWR

-23 AKNDQY
+23 AKNDHY
-29 ENSDDIWEK
+29 GNSDEVWER

-48 TVFGITDYFSMDN
+48 TVFGITDYFSISN
-61 YYKVL
+61 YIKVKEY
-66 QFQAEGRLDGK
+66 QKQDRLKGK
-77 TLLPNVEMRITPV
+77 FFLPNVEMRIYPV
-90 TKSGTAINIHAI
+90 TDKSKLINIHAI
-102 FDPTLTKEEIE
+102 FDPFLDVADIE
-113 REFFSSLKMKS
+113 REFFRQLQF
-124 GDETYC
+124 TYNDASYSC
-130 CTRPQL
+130 IDNDL
-136 LSFGRKLANDNSYPE
+136 AKLGRIVENNPNLADDV
-151 KAAIKKA
+151 AIKKGIDA
-158 IGEFVVPFDDLHKIL
+158 FAVSYEALKKVIDKAFFKGHVIIALSNGSKDGVTGILNQEGNMQPLRKEITRMSDIIL
-173 SKKFFDN
+173 SGNPGDVEYF
-180 RVIVALSG
+180 SG
-188 KSQDGLSGL
+188 
-197 LNTDSNTHTLRKQI
+197 
-211 GRMADVILS
+211 
-220 SNAKDIAYFLGES
+220 AKTSVEEVVS
-233 KDSKETVIATY
+233 TY
-244 RSLKPCIIGSD
+244 GSLKPCIIGSD

-295 SDTMPDFKYDYN
+295 SDAMPDFKYDYN

-317 GVWNQTVPFNQN
+317 GVWNQTIPLNQN

-344 LASVAAKF
+344 LASMAAKF
-352 QEIKNDENYDFIK
+352 QKIKNDENYDFIK

-378 QEADN
+378 LEADN

-414 PEMREAYEKYKSDEA
+414 PNMREAYEKFKAEEA

-443 EKRRQYKEKYAYVKT
+443 EKRRQYNEKNAYVKT

-470 KLSKERDS
+470 KFAKERDT
-478 IQRRL
+478 IQRNL
-483 TDKKGLLEKYQ
+483 TDKKELLERFQ
-494 IVGKEISDLRT
+494 IAAKELADLRT
-505 KETVMRHDLELLNL
+505 KEVVMRQDLEILNL
-519 LGTSEILTVNPAVS
+519 LSSSNLLSINPSVS
-533 CIGLTEEISRN
+533 WLGLTEDISQKVSEEIQK
-544 ITEEVQRTL
+544 VL
-553 AQSNARIQEF
+553 AQSNSHLQDF
-563 IKSLITKRDN
+563 VKDLISKEDN
-573 DFKALARKIA
+573 AFKALAREIN
-583 EKQNDADYQEGKKIF
+583 EKQNASDYQEGKKIF
-598 DENKYLSHVMEQI
+598 DENKNLSHVMEQI
-611 SSLSKQML
+611 SNLSKQIL
-619 LIDKESQMLEKLD
+619 LINKESQILEELS
-632 KEVKT
+632 KECKT
-637 IASELLN
+637 IASDLVN

-651 MMNYIASVLRI
+651 MMNSIASVLRI

-674 LRKNLEEKLNECISL
+674 LKKDLEEKLNECISL
-689 RSASMNALIVNVTFQ
+689 RSASMNALIVNVIFQ
-704 YQKKTKDCIKECLAD
+704 YQKKTKDSIKECLKD
-719 LLNKS
+719 LLNKA

-741 SMILSNNWFSLFYCV
+741 SMILSGNWFSLQYSV
-756 DYEGDRLFDMSPGK
+756 DYEGDNLSDMSPGK

-806 LVKYIREKK
+806 LVKYVREKK

-846 NAPNDKGIKFQ
+846 NAPNDRGIKFQ
-857 YIHGSLEHS
+857 YVHGSLENTS
-866 MHRNSDESLPILC
+866 ARITDDNEPILY

>member
-1 MTVMNRGSEWR
+1 MNRGSEWR

-23 AKNDQY
+23 AKNDHY
-29 ENSDDIWEK
+29 GNSDEVWER

-48 TVFGITDYFSMDN
+48 TVFGITDYFSTSN
-61 YYKVL
+61 YIKVKEY
-66 QFQAEGRLDGK
+66 QKQDRLKGK
-77 TLLPNVEMRITPV
+77 FLLPNVEMRIYPV
-90 TKSGTAINIHAI
+90 TDKSKLINIHAI
-102 FDPTLTKEEIE
+102 FDPFLDVADIE
-113 REFFSSLKMKS
+113 REFFRQLQF
-124 GDETYC
+124 TYNDASYSC
-130 CTRPQL
+130 IDNDL
-136 LSFGRKLANDNSYPE
+136 AKLGRIVENNPNLADDV
-151 KAAIKKA
+151 AIKKGIDA
-158 IGEFVVPFDDLHKIL
+158 FAVSYEALKKVIDKAFFKGHVIIALSNGSKDGVTGILNQEGNMQPLRKEITRMSDIIL
-173 SKKFFDN
+173 SGNPGDVEYF
-180 RVIVALSG
+180 SG
-188 KSQDGLSGL
+188 
-197 LNTDSNTHTLRKQI
+197 
-211 GRMADVILS
+211 
-220 SNAKDIAYFLGES
+220 AKTSVEEVVS
-233 KDSKETVIATY
+233 TY
-244 RSLKPCIIGSD
+244 GSLKPCIIGSD

-295 SDTMPDFKYDYN
+295 SDAMPDFKYDYN

-317 GVWNQTVPFNQN
+317 GVWNQTIPLNQN

-344 LASVAAKF
+344 LASMAAKF
-352 QEIKNDENYDFIK
+352 QKIKNDENYDFIK

-378 QEADN
+378 LEADN

-414 PEMREAYEKYKSDEA
+414 PNMREAYEKFKADEA

-443 EKRRQYKEKYAYVKT
+443 EKRRQYNEKNAYVKT

-470 KLSKERDS
+470 KFAKERDT
-478 IQRRL
+478 IQRNL
-483 TDKKGLLEKYQ
+483 TDKKELLERFQ
-494 IVGKEISDLRT
+494 IAAKELADLRT
-505 KETVMRHDLELLNL
+505 KEVVMRQDLEILNL
-519 LGTSEILTVNPAVS
+519 LSSSNLLSINPSVS
-533 CIGLTEEISRN
+533 WLGLTEDISQKVSEEIQK
-544 ITEEVQRTL
+544 VL
-553 AQSNARIQEF
+553 AQSNSHLQDF
-563 IKSLITKRDN
+563 VKDLISKEDN
-573 DFKALARKIA
+573 AFKALAREIN
-583 EKQNDADYQEGKKIF
+583 EKQNASDYQEGKKIF
-598 DENKYLSHVMEQI
+598 DENKNLSHVMEQI
-611 SSLSKQML
+611 SNLSKQIL
-619 LIDKESQMLEKLD
+619 LINKESQILEELG
-632 KEVKT
+632 KECKT
-637 IASELLN
+637 IASDLLN

-651 MMNYIASVLRI
+651 MMNSIASVLRI

-674 LRKNLEEKLNECISL
+674 LKKDLEEKLNECISL
-689 RSASMNALIVNVTFQ
+689 RSASMNALIVNVIFQ
-704 YQKKTKDCIKECLAD
+704 YQKKTKDSIKECLKD
-719 LLNKS
+719 LLNKA

-741 SMILSNNWFSLFYCV
+741 SMILSGNWFSLQYSV
-756 DYEGDRLFDMSPGK
+756 DYEGDNLSDMSPGK

-806 LVKYIREKK
+806 LVKYVREKK

-846 NAPNDKGIKFQ
+846 NAPNDRGIKFQ
-857 YIHGSLEHS
+857 YVHGSLENTS
-866 MHRNSDESLPILC
+866 ARITDDNEPILY

>member
-1 MTVMNRGSEWR
+1 MNRGSEWR

-23 AKNDQY
+23 AKNDHY
-29 ENSDDIWEK
+29 GNSDEVWER

-48 TVFGITDYFSMDN
+48 TVFGITDYFSISN
-61 YYKVL
+61 YIKVKEY
-66 QFQAEGRLDGK
+66 QKQDRLKGK
-77 TLLPNVEMRITPV
+77 FLLPNVELRIYPV
-90 TKSGTAINIHAI
+90 TDKSKLINIHAI
-102 FDPTLTKEEIE
+102 FDPSLDVEDIE
-113 REFFSSLKMKS
+113 REFFRQLQF
-124 GDETYC
+124 TYNSASYSC
-130 CTRPQL
+130 IDNDL
-136 LSFGRKLANDNSYPE
+136 AKLGRIVENNQNMSDDV
-151 KAAIKKA
+151 AIKKGIDA
-158 IGEFVVPFDDLHKIL
+158 FAVSYEALKDVIDKDFFKGHVIIALSNGSKDGVTGILNQEGNMQPLRKEITRMSDIIL
-173 SKKFFDN
+173 SGNPGDVEYFSGAKTSVEE
-180 RVIVALSG
+180 VIS
-188 KSQDGLSGL
+188 
-197 LNTDSNTHTLRKQI
+197 
-211 GRMADVILS
+211 
-220 SNAKDIAYFLGES
+220 
-233 KDSKETVIATY
+233 TY
-244 RSLKPCIIGSD
+244 GSLKPCIIGSD
-255 AHSLDKVGVF
+255 AHSLDKVGIF

-483 TDKKGLLEKYQ
+483 TDKKELLEKYQ

-519 LGTSEILTVNPAVS
+519 LGTSEFLTVNPAVS

-563 IKSLITKRDN
+563 IKSLITKWDN

-704 YQKKTKDCIKECLAD
+704 YQKKTKDSIKECLAD

-756 DYEGDRLFDMSPGK
+756 DYEGDRLSDMSPGK
-770 RSFVVLKLL
+770 RYFVVLKLL

-857 YIHGSLEHS
+857 YVHGSLEHS

>member
-1 MTVMNRGSEWR
+1 MNRGSEWR

-23 AKNDQY
+23 AKNDNY
-29 ENSDDIWEK
+29 GNSDEVWER

-77 TLLPNVEMRITPV
+77 TLLPNIEMRITPV

-102 FDPTLTKEEIE
+102 FDPTLTKDEIE
-113 REFFSSLKMKS
+113 REFFGSLKMKS
-124 GDETYC
+124 GDETYS

-151 KAAIKKA
+151 NAAIKKA
-158 IGEFVVPFDDLHKIL
+158 IGEFIVPFEELHDIL

-197 LNTDSNTHTLRKQI
+197 LNTDCNTHTLRKQI

-233 KDSKETVIATY
+233 KDSNEMVIATY

-280 GLKQILFEPKERVRI
+280 GLRQILFEPKERVRI

-352 QEIKNDENYDFIK
+352 QEIKNNESYDFIK

-414 PEMREAYEKYKSDEA
+414 PEMRESYEKYKSDEA
-429 AKFASIQAKVSLFF
+429 AKFASIQAKVSLYF
-443 EKRRQYKEKYAYVKT
+443 EKRRQYKEKNAYVKT
-458 LGDKEGIKREIE
+458 LGDLKGIKREIE

-478 IQRRL
+478 IQCRL

-494 IVGKEISDLRT
+494 VVGKELADLRT
-505 KETVMRHDLELLNL
+505 KETLKRHDFEQLNL
-519 LGTSEILTVNPAVS
+519 LATSEFLAVNPAVS
-533 CIGLTEEISRN
+533 CVGFTEEISRN
-544 ITEEVQRTL
+544 ISEEVQRTL
-553 AQSNARIQEF
+553 AQSNAHIQEF
-563 IKSLITKRDN
+563 IKTLVAKVDN
-573 DFKALARKIA
+573 ECKTLARKIA
-583 EKQNDADYQEGKKIF
+583 EKQNAPDYQEGKKIF
-598 DENKYLSHVMEQI
+598 DENKNLSHIMEQI
-611 SSLSKQML
+611 SNLSKQIL
-619 LIDKESQMLEKLD
+619 LINKESQILEELS
-632 KEVKT
+632 KECKT
-637 IASELLN
+637 IASDLLN

-651 MMNYIASVLRI
+651 MMNSIASVLRI

-674 LRKNLEEKLNECISL
+674 LKKDLEEKLNECISL
-689 RSASMNALIVNVTFQ
+689 RSASMNALIVYITFQ
-704 YQKKTKDCIKECLAD
+704 YQKKTKDSIKECLKD
-719 LLNKS
+719 LLNKA
-724 LRGEITF
+724 LKGEITF

-741 SMILSNNWFSLFYCV
+741 SMILSSNWFTLQYSV
-756 DYEGDRLFDMSPGK
+756 DYESDSLFDMSPGK

-857 YIHGSLEHS
+857 YVYGSLEHS
-866 MHRNSDESLPILC
+866 MHRNSDESLPILY

>member
-1 MTVMNRGSEWR
+1 MNRGSEWR

-23 AKNDQY
+23 AKNDHY
-29 ENSDDIWEK
+29 GNSDEVWER

-48 TVFGITDYFSMDN
+48 TVFGITDYFSISN
-61 YYKVL
+61 YIKVKEY
-66 QFQAEGRLDGK
+66 QKQDRLKGK
-77 TLLPNVEMRITPV
+77 FLLPNVEMRIYPV
-90 TKSGTAINIHAI
+90 TDKNKLINIHAI
-102 FDPTLTKEEIE
+102 FDPFLDVADIE
-113 REFFSSLKMKS
+113 REFFRQLQF
-124 GDETYC
+124 TYHDASYSC
-130 CTRPQL
+130 IDNDL
-136 LSFGRKLANDNSYPE
+136 AKLGRIVENNPNLAEDV
-151 KAAIKKA
+151 AIKKGIDA
-158 IGEFVVPFDDLHKIL
+158 FAVSYEALKKVIDKAFFKGHVIIALSNGSKDGVTGILNQEGNMQPLRKEITRMSDIIL
-173 SKKFFDN
+173 SGNPGDVDYF
-180 RVIVALSG
+180 SG
-188 KSQDGLSGL
+188 
-197 LNTDSNTHTLRKQI
+197 
-211 GRMADVILS
+211 
-220 SNAKDIAYFLGES
+220 AKTSVEEVVS
-233 KDSKETVIATY
+233 TY
-244 RSLKPCIIGSD
+244 GSLKPCIIGSD

-295 SDTMPDFKYDYN
+295 SDAMPDFKYDYN

-317 GVWNQTVPFNQN
+317 GVWNQTIPLNQN

-344 LASVAAKF
+344 LASMAAKF
-352 QEIKNDENYDFIK
+352 QKIKNDENYDFIK

-378 QEADN
+378 LEADN

-414 PEMREAYEKYKSDEA
+414 PNMREAYEKFKADEA

-443 EKRRQYKEKYAYVKT
+443 EKRRQYNEKNAYVKT

-470 KLSKERDS
+470 KFAKERDT
-478 IQRRL
+478 IQRNL
-483 TDKKGLLEKYQ
+483 TDKKELLEKFQ
-494 IVGKEISDLRT
+494 IAAKELADLRT
-505 KETVMRHDLELLNL
+505 KEVVMRQDLEILNL
-519 LGTSEILTVNPAVS
+519 LSSSNLLSINSSVS
-533 CIGLTEEISRN
+533 WLGLTEDISQKVSEEIQK
-544 ITEEVQRTL
+544 VL
-553 AQSNARIQEF
+553 AQSNSHLQDF
-563 IKSLITKRDN
+563 VKDLISKEDN
-573 DFKALARKIA
+573 AFKTLAREIN
-583 EKQNDADYQEGKKIF
+583 EKQNASDYQEGKKIF
-598 DENKYLSHVMEQI
+598 DENKNLSHVMEQI
-611 SSLSKQML
+611 SNLSKQIL
-619 LIDKESQMLEKLD
+619 LINKESQILEELN
-632 KEVKT
+632 KECKT
-637 IASELLN
+637 IASGLLN

-651 MMNYIASVLRI
+651 MMNSIASVLRI

-674 LRKNLEEKLNECISL
+674 LKKDLEEKLNECISL
-689 RSASMNALIVNVTFQ
+689 RSASMNALIVNVIFQ
-704 YQKKTKDCIKECLAD
+704 YQKKTKDSIKDCLAD
-719 LLNKS
+719 LLNKA
-724 LRGEITF
+724 LKGEITF

-741 SMILSNNWFSLFYCV
+741 SMILSGNWFSLQYSV
-756 DYEGDRLFDMSPGK
+756 DYEGDNLSDMSPGK

-806 LVKYIREKK
+806 LVKYVREKK

-846 NAPNDKGIKFQ
+846 NAPNDRGIKFQ
-857 YIHGSLEHS
+857 YVHGSLENTS
-866 MHRNSDESLPILC
+866 VRIADDNVPILY

>member
-1 MTVMNRGSEWR
+1 MNRGSEWR

-23 AKNDQY
+23 AKNDHY
-29 ENSDDIWEK
+29 GNSDEVWER

-48 TVFGITDYFSMDN
+48 TVFGITDYFSISN
-61 YYKVL
+61 YIKVKEY
-66 QFQAEGRLDGK
+66 QKQDRLKGK
-77 TLLPNVEMRITPV
+77 FLLPNVEMRIYPV
-90 TKSGTAINIHAI
+90 TDKSKLINIHAI
-102 FDPTLTKEEIE
+102 FDPFLDVADIE
-113 REFFSSLKMKS
+113 REFFRQLQF
-124 GDETYC
+124 TYNDASYSC
-130 CTRPQL
+130 IDNDL
-136 LSFGRKLANDNSYPE
+136 AKLGRIVENNPNLADDV
-151 KAAIKKA
+151 AIKKGIDA
-158 IGEFVVPFDDLHKIL
+158 FAVSYEALKKVIDKAFFKGHVIIALSNGSKDGVTGILNQEGNMQPLRKEITRMSDIIL
-173 SKKFFDN
+173 SGNPGDVEYF
-180 RVIVALSG
+180 SG
-188 KSQDGLSGL
+188 
-197 LNTDSNTHTLRKQI
+197 
-211 GRMADVILS
+211 
-220 SNAKDIAYFLGES
+220 AKTSVEEVVS
-233 KDSKETVIATY
+233 TY
-244 RSLKPCIIGSD
+244 GSLKPCIIGSD

-295 SDTMPDFKYDYN
+295 SDAIPDFKYDYN

-317 GVWNQTVPFNQN
+317 GVWNQTIPLNQN

-344 LASVAAKF
+344 LASMAAKF
-352 QEIKNDENYDFIK
+352 QKIKNDENYDFIK

-378 QEADN
+378 LEADN

-408 EILTSL
+408 EILISL
-414 PEMREAYEKYKSDEA
+414 PNMREAYEKFKADEA

-443 EKRRQYKEKYAYVKT
+443 EKRRQYNEKNAYVKT

-470 KLSKERDS
+470 KFAKERDT
-478 IQRRL
+478 IQRNL
-483 TDKKGLLEKYQ
+483 TDKKELLERFQ
-494 IVGKEISDLRT
+494 IAAKELADLRT
-505 KETVMRHDLELLNL
+505 KEVVMRQDLEILNL
-519 LGTSEILTVNPAVS
+519 LSSSNLLSINPSVS
-533 CIGLTEEISRN
+533 WLGLTEDISQKVSEEIQK
-544 ITEEVQRTL
+544 VL
-553 AQSNARIQEF
+553 AQSNSHLQDF
-563 IKSLITKRDN
+563 VKDLISKEDN
-573 DFKALARKIA
+573 AFKALAREIN
-583 EKQNDADYQEGKKIF
+583 EKQNASDYQEGKKIF
-598 DENKYLSHVMEQI
+598 AENKNLSHVMEQI
-611 SSLSKQML
+611 SNLSKQIL
-619 LIDKESQMLEKLD
+619 LINKESQILEELS
-632 KEVKT
+632 KECKT
-637 IASELLN
+637 IASDLLN

-651 MMNYIASVLRI
+651 MMNSIASVLRI

-674 LRKNLEEKLNECISL
+674 LKKDLEEKLNECISL
-689 RSASMNALIVNVTFQ
+689 RSASMNALIVNVIFQ
-704 YQKKTKDCIKECLAD
+704 YQKKTKDSIKECLKD
-719 LLNKS
+719 LLNKA

-741 SMILSNNWFSLFYCV
+741 SMILSGNWFSLQYSV
-756 DYEGDRLFDMSPGK
+756 DYEGDNLSDMSPGK

-806 LVKYIREKK
+806 LVKYVREKK

-846 NAPNDKGIKFQ
+846 NAPNDRGIKFQ
-857 YIHGSLEHS
+857 YVHGSLENTS
-866 MHRNSDESLPILC
+866 ARITDDNEPILY

>member
-1 MTVMNRGSEWR
+1 MNRGSEWR

-23 AKNDQY
+23 AKNDHY
-29 ENSDDIWEK
+29 GNSDEVWEQ

-48 TVFGITDYFSMDN
+48 TVFGITDYFSISN
-61 YYKVL
+61 YIKVKEY
-66 QFQAEGRLDGK
+66 QKQDRLKGK
-77 TLLPNVEMRITPV
+77 FLLANVEMRIYPV
-90 TKSGTAINIHAI
+90 TDKSKLINIHAI
-102 FDPTLTKEEIE
+102 FDPFLDVADIE
-113 REFFSSLKMKS
+113 REFFRQLQF
-124 GDETYC
+124 TYNDASYSC
-130 CTRPQL
+130 IDNDL
-136 LSFGRKLANDNSYPE
+136 AKLGRIVENNPNLADDV
-151 KAAIKKA
+151 AIKKGIDA
-158 IGEFVVPFDDLHKIL
+158 FAVSYEALKKVIDKAFFKGHVIIALSNGSKDGVTGILNQEGNMQPLRKEITRMSDIIL
-173 SKKFFDN
+173 SGNPGDVEYF
-180 RVIVALSG
+180 SG
-188 KSQDGLSGL
+188 
-197 LNTDSNTHTLRKQI
+197 
-211 GRMADVILS
+211 
-220 SNAKDIAYFLGES
+220 AKTSVEEVVS
-233 KDSKETVIATY
+233 TY
-244 RSLKPCIIGSD
+244 GSLKPCIIGSD

-295 SDTMPDFKYDYN
+295 SDAIPDFKYDYN

-317 GVWNQTVPFNQN
+317 GVWNQTIPLNQN

-344 LASVAAKF
+344 LASMAAKF
-352 QEIKNDENYDFIK
+352 QKIKNDENYDFIK

-378 QEADN
+378 LEADN

-408 EILTSL
+408 EILISL
-414 PEMREAYEKYKSDEA
+414 PNMREAYEKFKADEA

-443 EKRRQYKEKYAYVKT
+443 EKRRQYNEKNAYVKT

-470 KLSKERDS
+470 KFAKERDT
-478 IQRRL
+478 IQRNL
-483 TDKKGLLEKYQ
+483 TDKKELLERFQ
-494 IVGKEISDLRT
+494 IAAKELADLRT
-505 KETVMRHDLELLNL
+505 KEVVMRQDLEILNL
-519 LGTSEILTVNPAVS
+519 LSSSNLLSINPSVS
-533 CIGLTEEISRN
+533 WLGLTEDISQKVSEEIQK
-544 ITEEVQRTL
+544 VL
-553 AQSNARIQEF
+553 AQSNSHLQDF
-563 IKSLITKRDN
+563 VKDLISKEDN
-573 DFKALARKIA
+573 AFKALAREIN
-583 EKQNDADYQEGKKIF
+583 EKQNASDYQEGKKIF
-598 DENKYLSHVMEQI
+598 DENKNLSHVMEQI
-611 SSLSKQML
+611 SNLSKQIL
-619 LIDKESQMLEKLD
+619 LINKESQILEELS
-632 KEVKT
+632 KECKT
-637 IASELLN
+637 IASDLLN

-651 MMNYIASVLRI
+651 MMNSIASVLRI

-674 LRKNLEEKLNECISL
+674 LKKDLEEKLNECISL
-689 RSASMNALIVNVTFQ
+689 RSASMNALIVNVIFQ
-704 YQKKTKDCIKECLAD
+704 YQKKTKDSIKECLKD
-719 LLNKS
+719 LLNKA

-741 SMILSNNWFSLFYCV
+741 SMILSGNWFSLQYCV
-756 DYEGDRLFDMSPGK
+756 DYEGDNLSDMSPGK

-806 LVKYIREKK
+806 LVKYVREKK

-846 NAPNDKGIKFQ
+846 NAPNDRGIKFQ
-857 YIHGSLEHS
+857 YVHGSLENTS
-866 MHRNSDESLPILC
+866 ARITDDNEPILY

>member
-1 MTVMNRGSEWR
+1 MNRGSEWR

-23 AKNDQY
+23 AKNDHY
-29 ENSDDIWEK
+29 GNSDEVWER

-48 TVFGITDYFSMDN
+48 TVFGITDYFSISN
-61 YYKVL
+61 YIKVKEY
-66 QFQAEGRLDGK
+66 QKQDRLKGK
-77 TLLPNVEMRITPV
+77 FLLANVEMRIYPV
-90 TKSGTAINIHAI
+90 TDKSKLINIHAI
-102 FDPTLTKEEIE
+102 FDPFLDVADIE
-113 REFFSSLKMKS
+113 REFFRQLQF
-124 GDETYC
+124 TYNDASYSC
-130 CTRPQL
+130 IDNDL
-136 LSFGRKLANDNSYPE
+136 AKLGRIVENNPNLADDV
-151 KAAIKKA
+151 AIKKGIDA
-158 IGEFVVPFDDLHKIL
+158 FAVSYEAL
-173 SKKFFDN
+173 KKVIDKAFFKGH
-180 RVIVALSG
+180 VIIALSNG
-188 KSQDGLSGL
+188 SKDGVTGI
-197 LNTDSNTHTLRKQI
+197 LNQEGNMQPLRKEI
-211 GRMADVILS
+211 TRMADIILS
-220 SNAKDIAYFLGES
+220 GNPGDVEYFSGAKTSVEEVVS
-233 KDSKETVIATY
+233 TY
-244 RSLKPCIIGSD
+244 GSLKPCIIGSD
-255 AHSLDKVGVF
+255 AHSLDNVGVF

-295 SDTMPDFKYDYN
+295 SDAIPDFKYDYN

-317 GVWNQTVPFNQN
+317 GVWNQTIPLNQN

-344 LASVAAKF
+344 LASMAAKF
-352 QEIKNDENYDFIK
+352 QKIKNDENYDFIK

-378 QEADN
+378 LEADN

-408 EILTSL
+408 EILISL
-414 PEMREAYEKYKSDEA
+414 PNMREAYEKFKADEA

-443 EKRRQYKEKYAYVKT
+443 EKRRQYNEKNAYVKT

-470 KLSKERDS
+470 KFAKERDT
-478 IQRRL
+478 IQRNL
-483 TDKKGLLEKYQ
+483 TDKKELLERFQ
-494 IVGKEISDLRT
+494 IAAKELADLRT
-505 KETVMRHDLELLNL
+505 KEVVMRQDLEILNL
-519 LGTSEILTVNPAVS
+519 LSSSNLLSINPSVS
-533 CIGLTEEISRN
+533 WLGLTEDISQKVSEEIQK
-544 ITEEVQRTL
+544 VL
-553 AQSNARIQEF
+553 AQSNSHLQDF
-563 IKSLITKRDN
+563 VKDLISKEDN
-573 DFKALARKIA
+573 AFKALAREIN
-583 EKQNDADYQEGKKIF
+583 EKQNASDYQEGKKIF
-598 DENKYLSHVMEQI
+598 DENKNLSHVMEQI
-611 SSLSKQML
+611 SNLSKQIL
-619 LIDKESQMLEKLD
+619 LINKESQILEELS
-632 KEVKT
+632 KECKT
-637 IASELLN
+637 IASDLLN

-651 MMNYIASVLRI
+651 MMNSIASVLRI

-674 LRKNLEEKLNECISL
+674 LKKDLEEKLNECISL
-689 RSASMNALIVNVTFQ
+689 RSASMNALIVNVIFQ
-704 YQKKTKDCIKECLAD
+704 YQKKTKDSIKECLKD
-719 LLNKS
+719 LLNKA

-741 SMILSNNWFSLFYCV
+741 SMILSGNWFSLQYSV
-756 DYEGDRLFDMSPGK
+756 DYEGDNLSDMSPGK

-806 LVKYIREKK
+806 LVKYVREKK

-846 NAPNDKGIKFQ
+846 NAPNDRGIKFQ
-857 YIHGSLEHS
+857 YVHGSLENTS
-866 MHRNSDESLPILC
+866 ARITDDNEPILY

>member
-1 MTVMNRGSEWR
+1 MNRGSEWR

-23 AKNDQY
+23 AKNDHY
-29 ENSDDIWEK
+29 GNSDEVWER

-48 TVFGITDYFSMDN
+48 TVFGITDYFSISN
-61 YYKVL
+61 YIKV
-66 QFQAEGRLDGK
+66 QEYQKQGRLKGK
-77 TLLPNVEMRITPV
+77 FLLPNVEMRIYPV
-90 TKSGTAINIHAI
+90 TDKSKLINIHAI
-102 FDPTLTKEEIE
+102 FDPFLDVADIE
-113 REFFSSLKMKS
+113 REFFRQLQF
-124 GDETYC
+124 TYNDASYSC
-130 CTRPQL
+130 IDNDL
-136 LSFGRKLANDNSYPE
+136 AKLGRIVENNPNLADDV
-151 KAAIKKA
+151 AIKKGIDA
-158 IGEFVVPFDDLHKIL
+158 FAVSYEALKKVIDKAFFKGHVIIALSNGSKDGVTSILNQEGNMQPLRKEITRMSDIIL
-173 SKKFFDN
+173 SGNPGDVEYF
-180 RVIVALSG
+180 SG
-188 KSQDGLSGL
+188 
-197 LNTDSNTHTLRKQI
+197 
-211 GRMADVILS
+211 
-220 SNAKDIAYFLGES
+220 AKTSVEEVVS
-233 KDSKETVIATY
+233 TY
-244 RSLKPCIIGSD
+244 GSLKPCIIGSD

-295 SDTMPDFKYDYN
+295 SDAMPDFKYDYN

-317 GVWNQTVPFNQN
+317 GVWNQTIPLNQN

-344 LASVAAKF
+344 LASMAAKF
-352 QEIKNDENYDFIK
+352 QKIKNDENYDFIK

-378 QEADN
+378 LEADN

-414 PEMREAYEKYKSDEA
+414 PNMREAYEKFKADEA

-443 EKRRQYKEKYAYVKT
+443 EKRRQYNEKNAYVKT

-470 KLSKERDS
+470 KFAKERDT
-478 IQRRL
+478 IQRNL
-483 TDKKGLLEKYQ
+483 TDKKELLERFQ
-494 IVGKEISDLRT
+494 IAAKELADLRT
-505 KETVMRHDLELLNL
+505 KEVVMRQDLEILNL
-519 LGTSEILTVNPAVS
+519 LSSSNLLSINPSVS
-533 CIGLTEEISRN
+533 WLGLTEDISQKVSEEIQK
-544 ITEEVQRTL
+544 VL
-553 AQSNARIQEF
+553 AQSNSHLQDF
-563 IKSLITKRDN
+563 VKDLISKEDN
-573 DFKALARKIA
+573 AFKALAREIN
-583 EKQNDADYQEGKKIF
+583 EKQNASDYQEGKKIF
-598 DENKYLSHVMEQI
+598 DENKNLSHVMEQI
-611 SSLSKQML
+611 SNLSKQIL
-619 LIDKESQMLEKLD
+619 LINKESQILEELS
-632 KEVKT
+632 KECKT
-637 IASELLN
+637 IASDLLN

-651 MMNYIASVLRI
+651 MMNSIASVLRI

-674 LRKNLEEKLNECISL
+674 LKKDLEEKLNECISL
-689 RSASMNALIVNVTFQ
+689 RSASMNALIVNVIFQ
-704 YQKKTKDCIKECLAD
+704 YQKKTKDSIKECLKD
-719 LLNKS
+719 LLNKA

-741 SMILSNNWFSLFYCV
+741 SMILSGNWFSLQYSV
-756 DYEGDRLFDMSPGK
+756 DYEGDNLSDMSPGK

-846 NAPNDKGIKFQ
+846 NAPNDRGIKFQ
-857 YIHGSLEHS
+857 YVHGSLENTS
-866 MHRNSDESLPILC
+866 ARITDDNEPILY

>member
-1 MTVMNRGSEWR
+1 MIVMNRGSEWR

-23 AKNDQY
+23 AKNDY
-29 ENSDDIWEK
+29 YGNSDEVWER

-48 TVFGITDYFSMDN
+48 TVFGITDYFSISN
-61 YYKVL
+61 YIKVKEY
-66 QFQAEGRLDGK
+66 QKQDRLKGK
-77 TLLPNVEMRITPV
+77 FLLPNVELRIYPV
-90 TKSGTAINIHAI
+90 TDKSKLINIHAI
-102 FDPTLTKEEIE
+102 FDPSLDVEDIE
-113 REFFSSLKMKS
+113 REFFRQLQFTYNSASYSCIDNDLAKLGRIVENNQNKS
-124 GDETYC
+124 D
-130 CTRPQL
+130 
-136 LSFGRKLANDNSYPE
+136 DV
-151 KAAIKKA
+151 AIKKGIDA
-158 IGEFVVPFDDLHKIL
+158 FAVSYEALKDVIDKDFFKGHVIIALSNGSKDGVTGILNQEGNMQPLRKEITRMSDIIL
-173 SKKFFDN
+173 SGNPGDVEYFSGAKTSVEE
-180 RVIVALSG
+180 VIS
-188 KSQDGLSGL
+188 
-197 LNTDSNTHTLRKQI
+197 
-211 GRMADVILS
+211 
-220 SNAKDIAYFLGES
+220 
-233 KDSKETVIATY
+233 TY
-244 RSLKPCIIGSD
+244 GSLKPCIIGSD
-255 AHSLDKVGVF
+255 AHCLDKVGVF

-352 QEIKNDENYDFIK
+352 QEIKKDENYDFIK

-483 TDKKGLLEKYQ
+483 TDKKELLEKYQ

-519 LGTSEILTVNPAVS
+519 LGTSEFLAVNPAVS
-533 CIGLTEEISRN
+533 YIGLTEEISRN

-563 IKSLITKRDN
+563 IKSLITKWDN

-598 DENKYLSHVMEQI
+598 DENKYLSNVMEQI

-689 RSASMNALIVNVTFQ
+689 RSASMNSLIVNVTFQ
-704 YQKKTKDCIKECLAD
+704 YQKKTKDSIKECLAD

-741 SMILSNNWFSLFYCV
+741 SLILSNNWFSLFYCV
-756 DYEGDRLFDMSPGK
+756 DYEGDRLSDMSPGK

>member
-1 MTVMNRGSEWR
+1 MNRGSEWR

-23 AKNDQY
+23 AKNDHY
-29 ENSDDIWEK
+29 GNSDEVWER

-48 TVFGITDYFSMDN
+48 TVFGITDYFSISN
-61 YYKVL
+61 YIKV
-66 QFQAEGRLDGK
+66 QEYQKQGRLKGK
-77 TLLPNVEMRITPV
+77 FLLPNVEMRIYPV
-90 TKSGTAINIHAI
+90 TDKSKLINIHAI
-102 FDPTLTKEEIE
+102 FDPFLDVADIE
-113 REFFSSLKMKS
+113 REFFRQLQF
-124 GDETYC
+124 TYNDASYSC
-130 CTRPQL
+130 IDNDL
-136 LSFGRKLANDNSYPE
+136 AKLGRIVENNPNLADDV
-151 KAAIKKA
+151 AIKKGIDA
-158 IGEFVVPFDDLHKIL
+158 FAVSYEALKEVIDKAFFKGHVIIALSNGSKDGVTGILNQEGNMQPLRKEITRMSDIIL
-173 SKKFFDN
+173 SGNPGDVEYF
-180 RVIVALSG
+180 SG
-188 KSQDGLSGL
+188 
-197 LNTDSNTHTLRKQI
+197 
-211 GRMADVILS
+211 
-220 SNAKDIAYFLGES
+220 AKTSVEEVVS
-233 KDSKETVIATY
+233 TY
-244 RSLKPCIIGSD
+244 GSLKPCIIGSD

-295 SDTMPDFKYDYN
+295 SDAMPDFKYDYN

-317 GVWNQTVPFNQN
+317 GVWNQTIPLNQN

-344 LASVAAKF
+344 LASMAAKF
-352 QEIKNDENYDFIK
+352 QKIKNDENYDFIK

-378 QEADN
+378 LEADN

-414 PEMREAYEKYKSDEA
+414 PNMREAYEKFKADEA

-443 EKRRQYKEKYAYVKT
+443 EKRRQYNEKNAYVKT

-470 KLSKERDS
+470 KFAKERDT
-478 IQRRL
+478 IQRNL
-483 TDKKGLLEKYQ
+483 TDKKELLERFQ
-494 IVGKEISDLRT
+494 IAAKELADLRT
-505 KETVMRHDLELLNL
+505 KEVVMRQDLEILNL
-519 LGTSEILTVNPAVS
+519 LSSSNLLSINPSVS
-533 CIGLTEEISRN
+533 WLGLTEDISQKVSEEIQK
-544 ITEEVQRTL
+544 VL
-553 AQSNARIQEF
+553 AQSNSHLQDF
-563 IKSLITKRDN
+563 VKDLISKEDN
-573 DFKALARKIA
+573 AFKALAREIN
-583 EKQNDADYQEGKKIF
+583 EKQNASDYQEGKKIF
-598 DENKYLSHVMEQI
+598 DENKNLSHVMEQI
-611 SSLSKQML
+611 SNLSKQIL
-619 LIDKESQMLEKLD
+619 LINKESQILEELS
-632 KEVKT
+632 KECKT
-637 IASELLN
+637 IASDLLN

-651 MMNYIASVLRI
+651 MMNSIASVLRI

-674 LRKNLEEKLNECISL
+674 LKKDLEEKLNECISL
-689 RSASMNALIVNVTFQ
+689 RSASMNALIVNVIFQ
-704 YQKKTKDCIKECLAD
+704 YQKKTKDSIKECLKE
-719 LLNKS
+719 LLNKA

-741 SMILSNNWFSLFYCV
+741 SMILSGNWFSLQYSV
-756 DYEGDRLFDMSPGK
+756 DYEGDNLSDMSPGK

-806 LVKYIREKK
+806 LVKYVREKK

-846 NAPNDKGIKFQ
+846 NAPNDRGIKFQ
-857 YIHGSLEHS
+857 YVHGSLENTS
-866 MHRNSDESLPILC
+866 ARITDDNEPILY

>member
-1 MTVMNRGSEWR
+1 MNRGSEWR

-23 AKNDQY
+23 AKNDHY
-29 ENSDDIWEK
+29 GNSDEVWER

-48 TVFGITDYFSMDN
+48 TVFGITDYFSISN
-61 YYKVL
+61 YIKVKEY
-66 QFQAEGRLDGK
+66 QKQNRLKGK
-77 TLLPNVEMRITPV
+77 FLLPNVEMRIYPV
-90 TKSGTAINIHAI
+90 TDKSKLINIHAI
-102 FDPTLTKEEIE
+102 FDPFLDVADIE
-113 REFFSSLKMKS
+113 REFFRQLQF
-124 GDETYC
+124 TYNDASYSC
-130 CTRPQL
+130 IDNDL
-136 LSFGRKLANDNSYPE
+136 AKLGRIVENNPNLADDV
-151 KAAIKKA
+151 AIKKGIDA
-158 IGEFVVPFDDLHKIL
+158 FAVSYEALKKVIDKAFFKGHVIIALSNGSKDGVTGILNQEGNMQPLRKEITRMSDIIL
-173 SKKFFDN
+173 SGNPGDVEYF
-180 RVIVALSG
+180 SG
-188 KSQDGLSGL
+188 
-197 LNTDSNTHTLRKQI
+197 
-211 GRMADVILS
+211 
-220 SNAKDIAYFLGES
+220 AKTSVEEVVS
-233 KDSKETVIATY
+233 TY
-244 RSLKPCIIGSD
+244 GSLKPCIIGSD

-295 SDTMPDFKYDYN
+295 SDAMPDFKYDYN

-317 GVWNQTVPFNQN
+317 GVWNQTIPLNQN

-344 LASVAAKF
+344 LASMAAKF
-352 QEIKNDENYDFIK
+352 QKIKNDENYDFIK

-378 QEADN
+378 LEADN

-414 PEMREAYEKYKSDEA
+414 PNMREAYEKFKADEA

-443 EKRRQYKEKYAYVKT
+443 EKRRQYNEKNAYVKT

-470 KLSKERDS
+470 KFAKERDT
-478 IQRRL
+478 IQRNL
-483 TDKKGLLEKYQ
+483 TDKKELLERFQ
-494 IVGKEISDLRT
+494 IAAKELADLRT
-505 KETVMRHDLELLNL
+505 KEVVMRQDLEILNL
-519 LGTSEILTVNPAVS
+519 LSSSNLLSINPSVS
-533 CIGLTEEISRN
+533 WLGLTEDISQKVSEEIQK
-544 ITEEVQRTL
+544 VL
-553 AQSNARIQEF
+553 AQSNSHLQDF
-563 IKSLITKRDN
+563 VKDLISKEDN
-573 DFKALARKIA
+573 AFKALAREIN
-583 EKQNDADYQEGKKIF
+583 EKQNASDYQEGKKIF
-598 DENKYLSHVMEQI
+598 DENKNLSHVMEQI
-611 SSLSKQML
+611 SNLSKQIL
-619 LIDKESQMLEKLD
+619 LINKESQILEELS
-632 KEVKT
+632 KECKT
-637 IASELLN
+637 IASDLLN

-651 MMNYIASVLRI
+651 MMNSIASVLRI

-674 LRKNLEEKLNECISL
+674 LKKDLEEKLNECISL
-689 RSASMNALIVNVTFQ
+689 RSASMNALIVNVIFQ
-704 YQKKTKDCIKECLAD
+704 YQKKTKDSIKECLKD
-719 LLNKS
+719 LLNKA

-741 SMILSNNWFSLFYCV
+741 SMILSGNWFSLLYSV
-756 DYEGDRLFDMSPGK
+756 DYEGDNLSDMSPGK

-806 LVKYIREKK
+806 LVKYVREKK

-846 NAPNDKGIKFQ
+846 NAPNDRGIKFQ
-857 YIHGSLEHS
+857 YVHGSLENTS
-866 MHRNSDESLPILC
+866 ARITDDNEPILY

>member
-1 MTVMNRGSEWR
+1 MNRGSEWR

-23 AKNDQY
+23 AKNDHY
-29 ENSDDIWEK
+29 GNSDEVWER

-48 TVFGITDYFSMDN
+48 TVFGITDYFSISN
-61 YYKVL
+61 YIKVKEY
-66 QFQAEGRLDGK
+66 QKQDRLKGK
-77 TLLPNVEMRITPV
+77 FFLPNVEMRIYPV
-90 TKSGTAINIHAI
+90 TDKSKLINIHAI
-102 FDPTLTKEEIE
+102 FDPFLDVADIE
-113 REFFSSLKMKS
+113 REFFRQLQF
-124 GDETYC
+124 TYFDASYSC
-130 CTRPQL
+130 IDTDL
-136 LSFGRKLANDNSYPE
+136 AKLGRIVENNPNLADDV
-151 KAAIKKA
+151 AIKKGIDA
-158 IGEFVVPFDDLHKIL
+158 FAVSYEALKKVIDKAFFKGHVIIALSNGSKDGVTGILNQEGNMQPLRKEITRMSDIIL
-173 SKKFFDN
+173 SGNPGDVEYF
-180 RVIVALSG
+180 SG
-188 KSQDGLSGL
+188 
-197 LNTDSNTHTLRKQI
+197 
-211 GRMADVILS
+211 
-220 SNAKDIAYFLGES
+220 AKTSVEEVVS
-233 KDSKETVIATY
+233 TY
-244 RSLKPCIIGSD
+244 GSLKPCIIGSD

-295 SDTMPDFKYDYN
+295 SDAMPDFKYDYN

-317 GVWNQTVPFNQN
+317 GVWNQTIPLNQN

-344 LASVAAKF
+344 LASMAAKF
-352 QEIKNDENYDFIK
+352 QKIKNDENYDFIK

-378 QEADN
+378 LEADN

-414 PEMREAYEKYKSDEA
+414 PNMREAYEKFKADEA

-443 EKRRQYKEKYAYVKT
+443 EKRRQYNEKNAYVKT

-470 KLSKERDS
+470 KFAKERDT
-478 IQRRL
+478 IQRNL
-483 TDKKGLLEKYQ
+483 TDKKELLERFQ
-494 IVGKEISDLRT
+494 IAAKELADLRT
-505 KETVMRHDLELLNL
+505 KEVVMRQDLEILNL
-519 LGTSEILTVNPAVS
+519 LSSSNLLSINPSVS
-533 CIGLTEEISRN
+533 WLGLTEDISQKVSEEIQK
-544 ITEEVQRTL
+544 VL
-553 AQSNARIQEF
+553 AQSNSHLQDF
-563 IKSLITKRDN
+563 VKDLISKEDN
-573 DFKALARKIA
+573 AFKALAREIN
-583 EKQNDADYQEGKKIF
+583 EKQNASDYQEGKKIF
-598 DENKYLSHVMEQI
+598 DENKNLSHVMEQI
-611 SSLSKQML
+611 SNLSKQIL
-619 LIDKESQMLEKLD
+619 LINKESQILEELS
-632 KEVKT
+632 KECKT
-637 IASELLN
+637 IASDLVN

-651 MMNYIASVLRI
+651 MMNSIASVLRI

-674 LRKNLEEKLNECISL
+674 LKKDLEEKLNECISL
-689 RSASMNALIVNVTFQ
+689 RSASMNALIVNVIFQ
-704 YQKKTKDCIKECLAD
+704 YQKKTKDSIKECLKD
-719 LLNKS
+719 LLNKA

-741 SMILSNNWFSLFYCV
+741 SMILSGNWFSLQYSV
-756 DYEGDRLFDMSPGK
+756 DYEGDNLSDMSPGK

-806 LVKYIREKK
+806 LVKYVREKK

-846 NAPNDKGIKFQ
+846 NAPNDRGIKFQ
-857 YIHGSLEHS
+857 YVHGSLENTS
-866 MHRNSDESLPILC
+866 ARITDDNEPILY

>member
-1 MTVMNRGSEWR
+1 MNRGSEWR

-23 AKNDQY
+23 AKNDHY
-29 ENSDDIWEK
+29 GNSDEVWER

-48 TVFGITDYFSMDN
+48 TVFGITDYFSISN
-61 YYKVL
+61 YIKVKEY
-66 QFQAEGRLDGK
+66 QKQDRLK
-77 TLLPNVEMRITPV
+77 EKFLLPNVEMRIYPV
-90 TKSGTAINIHAI
+90 TDKSKLINIHAI
-102 FDPTLTKEEIE
+102 FDPFLDVADIE
-113 REFFSSLKMKS
+113 REFFRQLQF
-124 GDETYC
+124 TYNDASYSC
-130 CTRPQL
+130 IDNDL
-136 LSFGRKLANDNSYPE
+136 AKLGRIVENNPNLADDV
-151 KAAIKKA
+151 AIKKGIDA
-158 IGEFVVPFDDLHKIL
+158 FAVSYEALKKVIDKAFFKGHVIIALSNGSKDGVTGILNQEGNMQPLRKEITRMSDIIL
-173 SKKFFDN
+173 SGNPGDVEYF
-180 RVIVALSG
+180 SG
-188 KSQDGLSGL
+188 
-197 LNTDSNTHTLRKQI
+197 
-211 GRMADVILS
+211 
-220 SNAKDIAYFLGES
+220 AKTSVEEVVS
-233 KDSKETVIATY
+233 TY
-244 RSLKPCIIGSD
+244 GSLKPCIIGSD

-295 SDTMPDFKYDYN
+295 SDAIPDFKYDYN

-317 GVWNQTVPFNQN
+317 GVWNQTIPLNQN

-344 LASVAAKF
+344 LASMAAKF
-352 QEIKNDENYDFIK
+352 QKIKNDENYDFIK

-378 QEADN
+378 LEADN

-408 EILTSL
+408 EILISL
-414 PEMREAYEKYKSDEA
+414 PNMREAYEKFKADEA

-443 EKRRQYKEKYAYVKT
+443 EKRRQYNEKNAYVKT

-470 KLSKERDS
+470 KFAKERDT
-478 IQRRL
+478 IQRNL
-483 TDKKGLLEKYQ
+483 TDKKELLERFQ
-494 IVGKEISDLRT
+494 IAAKELADLRT
-505 KETVMRHDLELLNL
+505 KEVVMRQDLEILNL
-519 LGTSEILTVNPAVS
+519 LSSSNLLSINPSVS
-533 CIGLTEEISRN
+533 WLGLTEDISQKVSEEIQK
-544 ITEEVQRTL
+544 VL
-553 AQSNARIQEF
+553 AQSNSHLQDF
-563 IKSLITKRDN
+563 VKDLISKEDN
-573 DFKALARKIA
+573 AFKALAREIN
-583 EKQNDADYQEGKKIF
+583 EKQNASDYQEGKKIF
-598 DENKYLSHVMEQI
+598 AENKNLSHVMEQI
-611 SSLSKQML
+611 SNLSKQIL
-619 LIDKESQMLEKLD
+619 LINKESQILEELS
-632 KEVKT
+632 KECKT
-637 IASELLN
+637 IASDLLN

-651 MMNYIASVLRI
+651 MMNSIASVLRI

-674 LRKNLEEKLNECISL
+674 LKKDLEEKLNECISL
-689 RSASMNALIVNVTFQ
+689 RSASMNALIVNVIFQ
-704 YQKKTKDCIKECLAD
+704 YQKKTKDSIKECLKD
-719 LLNKS
+719 LLNKA

-741 SMILSNNWFSLFYCV
+741 SMILSGNWFSLQYSV
-756 DYEGDRLFDMSPGK
+756 DYEGDNLSDMSPGK

-806 LVKYIREKK
+806 LVKYVREKK

-846 NAPNDKGIKFQ
+846 NAPNDRGIKFQ
-857 YIHGSLEHS
+857 YVHGSLENTS
-866 MHRNSDESLPILC
+866 ARITDDYEPILY

>member
-1 MTVMNRGSEWR
+1 MNRGSEWR

-23 AKNDQY
+23 AKNDHY
-29 ENSDDIWEK
+29 GNSDEVWER

-48 TVFGITDYFSMDN
+48 TVFGITDYFSISN
-61 YYKVL
+61 YIKVKEY
-66 QFQAEGRLDGK
+66 QKQDRLKGK
-77 TLLPNVEMRITPV
+77 FLLPNVEMRIYPV
-90 TKSGTAINIHAI
+90 TDKSKLINIHAI
-102 FDPTLTKEEIE
+102 FDPFLDVADIE
-113 REFFSSLKMKS
+113 REFFRQLQF
-124 GDETYC
+124 TYNDASYSC
-130 CTRPQL
+130 IDNDL
-136 LSFGRKLANDNSYPE
+136 AKLGRIVENNPNLADDV
-151 KAAIKKA
+151 AIKKGIDA
-158 IGEFVVPFDDLHKIL
+158 FAVSYEALKKVIDKAFFKGHVIIALSNGSKDGVTGILNQEGNMQPLRKEITRMSDIIL
-173 SKKFFDN
+173 SGNPGDVEYF
-180 RVIVALSG
+180 SG
-188 KSQDGLSGL
+188 
-197 LNTDSNTHTLRKQI
+197 
-211 GRMADVILS
+211 
-220 SNAKDIAYFLGES
+220 AKTSVEEVVS
-233 KDSKETVIATY
+233 TY
-244 RSLKPCIIGSD
+244 GSLKPCIIGSD

-295 SDTMPDFKYDYN
+295 SDAMPDFKYDYN
-307 IIDHVVLNTA
+307 IIDHVILNTA
-317 GVWNQTVPFNQN
+317 GVWNQTIPLNQN

-344 LASVAAKF
+344 LASMAAKF
-352 QEIKNDENYDFIK
+352 QKIKNDENYDFIK

-378 QEADN
+378 LEADN

-414 PEMREAYEKYKSDEA
+414 PNMREAYEKFKADEA

-443 EKRRQYKEKYAYVKT
+443 EKRRQYNEKNAYVKT

-470 KLSKERDS
+470 KFAKERDT
-478 IQRRL
+478 IQRNL
-483 TDKKGLLEKYQ
+483 TDKKELLERFQ
-494 IVGKEISDLRT
+494 IAAKELADLRT
-505 KETVMRHDLELLNL
+505 KEVVMRQDLEILNL
-519 LGTSEILTVNPAVS
+519 LSSSNLLSINPSVS
-533 CIGLTEEISRN
+533 WLGLTEDISQKVSEEIQK
-544 ITEEVQRTL
+544 VL
-553 AQSNARIQEF
+553 AQSNSHLQDF
-563 IKSLITKRDN
+563 VKDLISKEDN
-573 DFKALARKIA
+573 AFKALAREIN
-583 EKQNDADYQEGKKIF
+583 EKQNASDYQEGKKIF
-598 DENKYLSHVMEQI
+598 DENKNLSHVMEQI
-611 SSLSKQML
+611 SNLSKQIL
-619 LIDKESQMLEKLD
+619 LINKESQILEELS
-632 KEVKT
+632 KECKT
-637 IASELLN
+637 IASDLLN

-651 MMNYIASVLRI
+651 MMNSIASVLRI

-674 LRKNLEEKLNECISL
+674 LKKDLEEKLNECISL
-689 RSASMNALIVNVTFQ
+689 RSASMNALIVNVIFQ
-704 YQKKTKDCIKECLAD
+704 YQKKTKDSIKECLKD
-719 LLNKS
+719 LLNKA

-741 SMILSNNWFSLFYCV
+741 SMILSGNWFSLQYSV
-756 DYEGDRLFDMSPGK
+756 DYEGDNLSDMSPGK

-806 LVKYIREKK
+806 LVKYVREKK

-846 NAPNDKGIKFQ
+846 NAPNDRGIKFQ
-857 YIHGSLEHS
+857 YVHGSLENTS
-866 MHRNSDESLPILC
+866 ARITDDNEPILY

-894 ENAFRDRENKY
+894 ENAFKDRENKY

>member
-1 MTVMNRGSEWR
+1 MNRGSEWR

-23 AKNDQY
+23 AKNDHY
-29 ENSDDIWEK
+29 GNSDEVWER

-48 TVFGITDYFSMDN
+48 TVFGITDYFSISN
-61 YYKVL
+61 YIKVKEY
-66 QFQAEGRLDGK
+66 QKQDRLKGK
-77 TLLPNVEMRITPV
+77 FLLPNVEMRIYPV
-90 TKSGTAINIHAI
+90 TDKSKLINIHAI
-102 FDPTLTKEEIE
+102 FDPFLDVADIE
-113 REFFSSLKMKS
+113 REFFRQLQF
-124 GDETYC
+124 TYNDASYSC
-130 CTRPQL
+130 IDNDL
-136 LSFGRKLANDNSYPE
+136 AKLGRIVENNPNLADDV
-151 KAAIKKA
+151 AIKKGIDA
-158 IGEFVVPFDDLHKIL
+158 FAVSYEALKKVIDKAFFKGHVIIALSNGSKDGVTGILNQEGNMQPLRKEITRMSDIIL
-173 SKKFFDN
+173 SGNPGDVEYF
-180 RVIVALSG
+180 SG
-188 KSQDGLSGL
+188 
-197 LNTDSNTHTLRKQI
+197 
-211 GRMADVILS
+211 
-220 SNAKDIAYFLGES
+220 AKTSVEEVVS
-233 KDSKETVIATY
+233 TY
-244 RSLKPCIIGSD
+244 GSLKPCIIGSD

-295 SDTMPDFKYDYN
+295 SDAMPDFKYDYN

-317 GVWNQTVPFNQN
+317 GVWNQTIPLNQN

-344 LASVAAKF
+344 LASMAAKF
-352 QEIKNDENYDFIK
+352 QKIKNDENYDFIK

-378 QEADN
+378 LEADN

-414 PEMREAYEKYKSDEA
+414 PNMREAYEKFKADEA

-443 EKRRQYKEKYAYVKT
+443 EKRRQYNEKNAYVKT

-470 KLSKERDS
+470 KFAKERDT
-478 IQRRL
+478 IQRNL
-483 TDKKGLLEKYQ
+483 TDKKELLERFQ
-494 IVGKEISDLRT
+494 IAAKELADLRT
-505 KETVMRHDLELLNL
+505 KEVVMRQDLEILNL
-519 LGTSEILTVNPAVS
+519 LSSSNLLSINPSVS
-533 CIGLTEEISRN
+533 WLGLTEDISQKVSEEIQK
-544 ITEEVQRTL
+544 VL
-553 AQSNARIQEF
+553 AQSNSHLQDF
-563 IKSLITKRDN
+563 VKDLISKEDN
-573 DFKALARKIA
+573 AFKALAREIN
-583 EKQNDADYQEGKKIF
+583 EKQNASDYQEGKKIF
-598 DENKYLSHVMEQI
+598 DENKNLSHVMKQI
-611 SSLSKQML
+611 SNLSKQIL
-619 LIDKESQMLEKLD
+619 LINKESQILEELS
-632 KEVKT
+632 KECKT
-637 IASELLN
+637 IASDLLN

-651 MMNYIASVLRI
+651 MMNSIASVLRI

-674 LRKNLEEKLNECISL
+674 LKKDLEEKLNECISL
-689 RSASMNALIVNVTFQ
+689 RSASMNALIVNVIFQ
-704 YQKKTKDCIKECLAD
+704 YQKKTKDSIKECLKD
-719 LLNKS
+719 LLNKA

-741 SMILSNNWFSLFYCV
+741 SMILSGNWFSLQYSV
-756 DYEGDRLFDMSPGK
+756 DYEGDNLSDMSPGK

-806 LVKYIREKK
+806 LVKYVREKK

-846 NAPNDKGIKFQ
+846 NAPNDRGIKFQ
-857 YIHGSLEHS
+857 YVHGSLENTS
-866 MHRNSDESLPILC
+866 ARITDDNEPILY

>member
-1 MTVMNRGSEWR
+1 MNRGSEWR

-23 AKNDQY
+23 AKNDNFG
-29 ENSDDIWEK
+29 NSDEVWEG

-48 TVFGITDYFSMDN
+48 TVFGITDYFSISN
-61 YYKVL
+61 YIKVKEY
-66 QFQAEGRLDGK
+66 QKQGRLK
-77 TLLPNVEMRITPV
+77 EKFLLPNVEMRIYPV
-90 TKSGTAINIHAI
+90 TDKSKLINIHTI
-102 FDPTLTKEEIE
+102 FDPSLDVTDIE
-113 REFFSSLKMKS
+113 REFLRQLQF
-124 GDETYC
+124 TYNNASYSC
-130 CTRPQL
+130 IDNDL
-136 LSFGRKLANDNSYPE
+136 AKLGRIVENNPNLADNV
-151 KAAIKKA
+151 AIKKGIDAFA
-158 IGEFVVPFDDLHKIL
+158 ISYETLKNVIDKEFFKGH
-173 SKKFFDN
+173 
-180 RVIVALSG
+180 VIIALSNG
-188 KSQDGLSGL
+188 SKDGVTGI
-197 LNTDSNTHTLRKQI
+197 LNQEGNMQPIRKEI
-211 GRMADVILS
+211 TRMADIILS
-220 SNAKDIAYFLGES
+220 GNPGDIEYFSGAKTSVE
-233 KDSKETVIATY
+233 EVISTY
-244 RSLKPCIIGSD
+244 GGLKPCIIGSD
-255 AHSLDKVGVF
+255 AHSLEKVGVF

-307 IIDHVVLNTA
+307 IIDHVELNTA
-317 GVWNQTVPFNQN
+317 GVWNQTIPLNQN

-344 LASVAAKF
+344 LASMAAKF
-352 QEIKNDENYDFIK
+352 QKIKNDENYDFIK

-398 SRRDSDKLFL
+398 SKRDSDKLFL

-414 PEMREAYEKYKSDEA
+414 PEMREAYEQYKSDEA

-443 EKRRQYKEKYAYVKT
+443 EKRRQYKEKNAYFKT

-478 IQRRL
+478 IQGKL
-483 TDKKGLLEKYQ
+483 TNKKVLLEKYQ
-494 IVGKEISDLRT
+494 IVSKELAELRT
-505 KETVMRHDLELLNL
+505 KETVIQQDLKLLNL
-519 LGTSEILTVNPAVS
+519 LSSSEFLTANPAVS
-533 CIGLTEEISRN
+533 CLGLTEVVSKN
-544 ITEEVQRTL
+544 ILDEVDRTL
-553 AQSNARIQEF
+553 AQSNAHIQEF
-563 IKSLITKRDN
+563 IKTLIAKVDE
-573 DFKALARKIA
+573 DFKALAKNIA
-583 EKQNDADYQEGKKIF
+583 EKQNDSDYQEGKKIF
-598 DENKYLSHVMEQI
+598 DENTYLSQLMEQI

-619 LIDKESQMLEKLD
+619 LIDKESQILEKLD
-632 KEVKT
+632 KEVET
-637 IASELLN
+637 ITSELFH

-651 MMNYIASVLRI
+651 MMNSIASKLRI

-674 LRKNLEEKLNECISL
+674 LEKSLEEKLNECISL
-689 RSASMNALIVNVTFQ
+689 RSTAMNALIVNVAYQ
-704 YQKKTKDCIKECLAD
+704 YKKKTKDSIRQCLAD
-719 LLNKS
+719 LLNKA
-724 LRGEITF
+724 LKGEITF

-741 SMILSNNWFSLFYCV
+741 SMILSSNWFTLRYSV
-756 DYEGDRLFDMSPGK
+756 DYESDSLFDMSPGK

-806 LVKYIREKK
+806 LVKYIQEKK

-829 VVGADSEEVI
+829 VVGADAEEVI

-846 NAPNDKGIKFQ
+846 NSPNDKGIKFQ
-857 YIHGSLEHS
+857 YVHGSLENTS
-866 MHRNSDESLPILC
+866 MRIADDNVPLLY